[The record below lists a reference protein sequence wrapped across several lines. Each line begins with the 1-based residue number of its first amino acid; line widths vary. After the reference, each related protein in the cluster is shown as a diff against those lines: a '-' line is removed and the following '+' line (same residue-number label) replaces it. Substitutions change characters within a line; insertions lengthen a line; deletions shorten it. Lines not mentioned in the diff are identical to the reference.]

1 MSVESLKVYRIGGK
15 DQAPKAEKSVKD
27 FICCIKMIETLDIK
41 RLNSIISFS
50 ENNNVMT
57 TQFSKQTVEQNS
69 TAKNSWKSAFTAFAD
84 RRAAIMLF
92 LGFSAG
98 IPILLIFSSLSL
110 WLGEAGIEKSAVT
123 FFSWAALGY
132 SFKFVWAPLIDEL
145 PVPFLTNKLGRRR
158 AWLLIAQILIICAIC
173 IMAFSDPSLGQGY
186 LYQMAV
192 GAVLLG
198 FSAATQDIVI
208 DAYRIELA
216 ETEMQTVLAS
226 TYNAGYRI
234 GMIVAGA
241 GALFLA
247 ASLGT
252 AKGNYIY
259 DAWKYTYLVM
269 AAVMVVGIIT
279 TLLIREPQVDRVDK
293 NYKKTDYYRL
303 VAVFVMA
310 VASFV
315 CCYIYSDDLIQ
326 YLQKTWSIQDSA
338 LKFLM
343 ETVRFLGSGAAAIFV
358 ATLLIRIGVV
368 NKKMAY
374 ETWVNPIADFFKRY
388 GVKLALV
395 LLLLIGFYRI
405 SDIIAGVISNVF
417 YQDLNFT
424 KEQIA
429 AAVKVYG
436 VFFSLL
442 GGFLGGLLA
451 QRMNI
456 MKLMFVG
463 AILAS
468 STNLIFIGLV
478 KSGAP
483 IQAVTVHVGGQTF
496 TSQPDEVGYWKVLIP
511 NQVLLNANKIQV
523 DAGLLQQSEPKH
535 FNLPYL
541 KDNGTAQIQLLP
553 ITSDNQISVSEATQN
568 VVVKGQVFGVKA
580 SDLNEDKPIKL
591 KLDEKEY
598 SAKLDKDGLFNG
610 TIDGKDLNASKSKN
624 VIAVLNFKQD
634 HVAVGTQL
642 SYQLTDVKSD
652 IDVDLQPISA
662 LKADSSEPVEIK
674 GKIIEKYST
683 GWLYLAIILDN
694 LASGLA
700 GAAFIA
706 FLSSLTSVS
715 FTAVQ
720 YAIFSSLMTLT
731 PKILGGYSGTIVT
744 NIGYPKF
751 FLMTTLISIPILI
764 LVAWVGKL
772 LKDHELRKQNELDN
786 SDVIIK

>member
-1 MSVESLKVYRIGGK
+1 
-15 DQAPKAEKSVKD
+15 
-27 FICCIKMIETLDIK
+27 
-41 RLNSIISFS
+41 
-50 ENNNVMT
+50 MT
-57 TQFSKQTVEQNS
+57 TQS
-69 TAKNSWKSAFTAFAD
+69 TGWKSAFTAFLD
-84 RRAAIMLF
+84 RRALIMLF

-110 WLGEAGIEKSAVT
+110 WLGEAGIDKSAVT

-145 PVPFLTNKLGRRR
+145 PVPVLTKILGRRR
-158 AWLLIAQILIICAIC
+158 AWLLIAQVLIICAIC
-173 IMAFSDPSLGQGY
+173 IMAFSNPALGQSY
-186 LYQMAV
+186 LYQMAM

-216 ETEMQTVLAS
+216 ETQMQTVLAS

-259 DAWKYTYLVM
+259 SAWKITYLAM
-269 AAVMVVGIIT
+269 AAVMLVGIIT
-279 TLLIREPQVDRVDK
+279 TLVIREPQVNRV
-293 NYKKTDYYRL
+293 YKDYKRTDYYRL
-303 VAVFVMA
+303 VAVFFVAVISFVLSYIFSGNLTEAIKSQFEISDSFLLFCFEALRFIGSAA
-310 VASFV
+310 VALLV
-315 CCYIYSDDLIQ
+315 GL
-326 YLQKTWSIQDSA
+326 LLVK
-338 LKFLM
+338 M
-343 ETVRFLGSGAAAIFV
+343 GA
-358 ATLLIRIGVV
+358 V
-368 NKKMAY
+368 NKQMAF

-429 AAVKVYG
+429 EAVKIYG
-436 VFFSLL
+436 VIFSLV

-463 AILAS
+463 AVLAS

-478 KSGAP
+478 KSGQQ
-483 IQAVTVHVGGQTF
+483 INDVNVTVGQQ
-496 TSQPDEVGYWKVLIP
+496 SYKVQSDEVGYWKLKVP
-511 NQVLLNANKIQV
+511 SQVLAQADELQV
-523 DAGLLQQSEPKH
+523 ATQYKDSSQNIAVTT
-535 FNLPYL
+535 LPYL
-541 KDNGTAQIQLLP
+541 KQDAKQSSMQILP
-553 ITSDNQISVSEATQN
+553 VTSDNSIALYEKNNSLVIRGQYFGQPLSESQKI
-568 VVVKGQVFGVKA
+568 VLSLDGQTFDA
-580 SDLNEDKPIKL
+580 N
-591 KLDEKEY
+591 
-598 SAKLDKDGLFNG
+598 LDKTGVFSAAIPAEVLINSASKQLVAEVIEN
-610 TIDGKDLNASKSKN
+610 TQVLSTTQHRYTTNMNLSTAKDLEVDVQPLPVVNAQS
-624 VIAVLNFKQD
+624 
-634 HVAVGTQL
+634 
-642 SYQLTDVKSD
+642 TD
-652 IDVDLQPISA
+652 
-662 LKADSSEPVEIK
+662 EVEIT
-674 GKIIEKYST
+674 GKVIKPYSSL
-683 GWLYLAIILDN
+683 WLYFAIIVDN

-731 PKILGGYSGTIVT
+731 PKILGGYSGTIVS
-744 NIGYPKF
+744 NIGYPNF
-751 FLMTTLISIPILI
+751 FLMTTLIGIPILI
-764 LVAWVGKL
+764 LVVWVAKL
-772 LKDHELRKQNELDN
+772 LKQHAAQQ
-786 SDVIIK
+786 S

>member
-1 MSVESLKVYRIGGK
+1 
-15 DQAPKAEKSVKD
+15 
-27 FICCIKMIETLDIK
+27 
-41 RLNSIISFS
+41 
-50 ENNNVMT
+50 MT
-57 TQFSKQTVEQNS
+57 TQLSQQSSEQNS
-69 TAKNSWKSAFTAFAD
+69 TAKNGWKSAFAAFLD

-145 PVPFLTNKLGRRR
+145 PVPVLTKKLGRRR
-158 AWLLIAQILIICAIC
+158 AWLLIAQLLIICAIC
-173 IMAFSDPSLGQGY
+173 IMAFSDPALGQSY
-186 LYQMAV
+186 IYQMAV

-226 TYNAGYRI
+226 TYNAGYRL

-259 DAWKYTYLVM
+259 EAWKYTYLTM
-269 AAVMVVGIIT
+269 AVVMVVGLVT
-279 TLLIREPQVDRVDK
+279 TLLIREPQVNRVDK
-293 NYKKTDYYRL
+293 HYKNIDYYRL
-303 VAVFVMA
+303 VLVFVLA

-315 CCYIYSDDLIQ
+315 CFYIYSDDLIQ
-326 YLQKTWSIQDSA
+326 YLQSIWKIEDSF

-343 ETVRFLGSGAAAIFV
+343 EAVRFLGSGAGAVFV
-358 ATLLIRIGVV
+358 ASVLIRLGVV
-368 NKKMAY
+368 NQQMAY

-388 GVKLALV
+388 GLKLALV

-429 AAVKVYG
+429 EAVKIYG
-436 VFFSLL
+436 VIFSLL

-463 AILAS
+463 AVLAS

-483 IQAVTVHVGGQTF
+483 MQAVQIHVADKTF
-496 TSQPDEVGYWKVLIP
+496 QATPDEVGYWKVKIP
-511 NQVLLNANKIQV
+511 SQDLVQTKTLRI
-523 DAGLLQQSEPKH
+523 DAALADQTVAQQYTV
-535 FNLPYL
+535 PYL
-541 KDNGTAQIQLLP
+541 IDNGTAQIKLFP
-553 ITSDNQISVSEATQN
+553 VTSDNSLTTAESKQSIVI
-568 VVVKGQVFGVKA
+568 KGQTVGLKLT
-580 SDLNEDKPIKL
+580 DLQEDKPITL
-591 KLDEKEY
+591 KLDAKTY
-598 SAKLDKDGLFNG
+598 PAKLDKDGLFSG
-610 TIDGKDLNASKSKN
+610 TIDGKDLQASASKTI
-624 VIAVLNFKQD
+624 IAVVNYKNPKTSLYTDQR
-634 HVAVGTQL
+634 
-642 SYQLTDVKSD
+642 YQLTEKKAD
-652 IDVDLQPISA
+652 IDVDIQPVPVV
-662 LKADSSEPVEIK
+662 KADTNTSVEIK
-674 GKIIEKYST
+674 GKVIEQYSS
-683 GWLYLAIILDN
+683 GWLYFAIVVDN

-751 FLMTTLISIPILI
+751 FLMTTLIGIPILL
-764 LVAWVGKL
+764 LVLWVAKL
-772 LKDHELRKQNELDN
+772 LREHQLRDTR
-786 SDVIIK
+786 D

>member
-1 MSVESLKVYRIGGK
+1 
-15 DQAPKAEKSVKD
+15 
-27 FICCIKMIETLDIK
+27 
-41 RLNSIISFS
+41 
-50 ENNNVMT
+50 MT
-57 TQFSKQTVEQNS
+57 TQSS
-69 TAKNSWKSAFTAFAD
+69 GWKSAFTAFLD
-84 RRAAIMLF
+84 RRALIMLF

-110 WLGEAGIEKSAVT
+110 WLGEAGIDKSAVT

-132 SFKFVWAPLIDEL
+132 SFKFVWAPLVDEL
-145 PVPFLTNKLGRRR
+145 PVPVLTKLLGRRR
-158 AWLLIAQILIICAIC
+158 AWLLIAQLLIICAIS
-173 IMAFSDPSLGQGY
+173 IMAFSDPSLGQSY
-186 LYQMAV
+186 LYQMAA

-216 ETEMQTVLAS
+216 ETQMQTVLAS

-247 ASLGT
+247 AYLGT

-259 DAWKYTYLVM
+259 EAWKWTYLAM
-269 AAVMVVGIIT
+269 AAVMLVGIAT
-279 TLLIREPQVDRVDK
+279 TLCIREPQVDRVRK
-293 NYKKTDYYRL
+293 EYKRVDYYRL
-303 VAVFVMA
+303 VAVFFVS
-310 VASFV
+310 VVSFV
-315 CCYIYSDDLIQ
+315 LSYIYSGKLTEMLIQ
-326 YLQKTWSIQDSA
+326 LWSIKDSFA
-338 LKFLM
+338 LFCFEAL
-343 ETVRFLGSGAAAIFV
+343 RFISSGAVAFV
-358 ATLLIRIGVV
+358 VGSSLVKMGAV
-368 NKKMAY
+368 NKQMAY
-374 ETWVNPIADFFKRY
+374 ETWVNPVADFFKRY

-429 AAVKVYG
+429 EAVKVYG
-436 VFFSLL
+436 VIFSLV

-478 KSGAP
+478 KSGQPLNDVVINVGEQSFKA
-483 IQAVTVHVGGQTF
+483 QADETGAWAIKVPVEQLQANGSLTAMASFQND
-496 TSQPDEVGYWKVLIP
+496 TSQPVSVT
-511 NQVLLNANKIQV
+511 
-523 DAGLLQQSEPKH
+523 
-535 FNLPYL
+535 LPYISQT
-541 KDNGTAQIQLLP
+541 GASTALLLLP
-553 ITSDNQISVSEATQN
+553 ITADNVIDQRESEGSIVVRGQYLATLAENQ
-568 VVVKGQVFGVKA
+568 
-580 SDLNEDKPIKL
+580 SIKL
-591 KLDEKEY
+591 SLDGQ
-598 SAKLDKDGLFNG
+598 SFDAKLDKEGVFSAAIPAQLLLDSNS
-610 TIDGKDLNASKSKN
+610 KKLNAILMQNERAQQHTALNYQVDPAAAKS
-624 VIAVLNFKQD
+624 VTLDF
-634 HVAVGTQL
+634 
-642 SYQLTDVKSD
+642 
-652 IDVDLQPISA
+652 DLQPIN
-662 LKADSSEPVEIK
+662 LNKAVDGQLEVK
-674 GKIIEKYST
+674 GKVIKEYSSN
-683 GWLYLAIILDN
+683 WLYFAIIVDN

-731 PKILGGYSGTIVT
+731 PKILGGYSGTIVS
-744 NIGYPKF
+744 NIGYPNF
-751 FLMTTLISIPILI
+751 FLLTTLIGIPILI
-764 LVAWVGKL
+764 LVIWVAKL
-772 LKDHELRKQNELDN
+772 LREHAAEQ
-786 SDVIIK
+786 S

>member
-1 MSVESLKVYRIGGK
+1 
-15 DQAPKAEKSVKD
+15 
-27 FICCIKMIETLDIK
+27 
-41 RLNSIISFS
+41 
-50 ENNNVMT
+50 MT
-57 TQFSKQTVEQNS
+57 TQATGW
-69 TAKNSWKSAFTAFAD
+69 ASAFKAFLD
-84 RRAAIMLF
+84 RRALIMLF

-145 PVPFLTNKLGRRR
+145 PVPFLTKRLGRRR
-158 AWLLIAQILIICAIC
+158 AWLLIAQSLIICAIC
-173 IMAFSDPSLGQGY
+173 IMAFSDPALGQSY
-186 LYQMAV
+186 LIQMAV

-247 ASLGT
+247 AYLGT

-259 DAWKYTYLVM
+259 EAWKYTYLTM
-269 AAVMVVGIIT
+269 ATVMVVGIIT
-279 TLLIREPQVDRVDK
+279 TLCVREPQVNRVNK
-293 NYKKTDYYRL
+293 HYKTTDYYRL
-303 VAVFVMA
+303 VFVFFIA
-310 VASFV
+310 VATFV
-315 CCYIYSDDLIQ
+315 VSYIYSGNVTEAISKSAAIKDTAALFG
-326 YLQKTWSIQDSA
+326 LEALRFLTATASA
-338 LKFLM
+338 L
-343 ETVRFLGSGAAAIFV
+343 
-358 ATLLIRIGVV
+358 LIGFGLVKVGVV
-368 NKKMAY
+368 NQQMAK
-374 ETWVNPIADFFKRY
+374 ETWVAPILDFFKRY

-395 LLLLIGFYRI
+395 LLLLIGFFRI

-417 YQDLNFT
+417 YQDLNFS

-429 AAVKVYG
+429 EAVKIYG
-436 VFFSLL
+436 VVFSLI

-463 AILAS
+463 AVLAS

-478 KSGAP
+478 KSG
-483 IQAVTVHVGGQTF
+483 QALDQVQVQVGEQHYQVHT
-496 TSQPDEVGYWKVLIP
+496 DEVGYWKLQVPNEVLAKA
-511 NQVLLNANKIQV
+511 NAVQVSTQYQHQTDSNIQLEV
-523 DAGLLQQSEPKH
+523 
-535 FNLPYL
+535 PYL
-541 KDNGTAQIQLLP
+541 ITSQQPQIQLLP
-553 ITSDNQISVSEATQN
+553 ISNDDQLTPKELKQSLVI
-568 VVVKGQVFGVKA
+568 KGQLAGIKA
-580 SDLNEDKPIKL
+580 EDLNAERPVVL
-591 KLDEKEY
+591 KLDGQEFV
-598 SAKLDKDGLFNG
+598 AKVDSSGLFTG
-610 TIDGKDLNASKSKN
+610 AVDGKLLQASNSKTITALANLKNNAGHELLATRQYR
-624 VIAVLNFKQD
+624 IDTAAPTDALDIDIQP
-634 HVAVGTQL
+634 VAVIDPGQAGTVEL
-642 SYQLTDVKSD
+642 SGKVIKSY
-652 IDVDLQPISA
+652 
-662 LKADSSEPVEIK
+662 SSL
-674 GKIIEKYST
+674 
-683 GWLYLAIILDN
+683 WLYLAIIIDN

-731 PKILGGYSGTIVT
+731 PKLLGGYSGTIVS
-744 NIGYPKF
+744 NIGYPNF
-751 FLMTTLISIPILI
+751 FLMTTLIGIPILV
-764 LVAWVGKL
+764 LVVWVAKL
-772 LKDHELRKQNELDN
+772 LRDHENQTTQQKGE
-786 SDVIIK
+786 

>member
-1 MSVESLKVYRIGGK
+1 
-15 DQAPKAEKSVKD
+15 
-27 FICCIKMIETLDIK
+27 
-41 RLNSIISFS
+41 
-50 ENNNVMT
+50 MT
-57 TQFSKQTVEQNS
+57 SQTTEQTS
-69 TAKNSWKSAFTAFAD
+69 GWKSAFQAFLD
-84 RRAAIMLF
+84 RRALIMLF

-110 WLGEAGIEKSAVT
+110 WLGEAGIDKSAVT

-145 PVPFLTNKLGRRR
+145 PVPFLTKILGRRR
-158 AWLLIAQILIICAIC
+158 AWLLIAQCLIIGAIC
-173 IMAFSDPSLGQGY
+173 IMAFSDPSLGQSY
-186 LYQMAV
+186 LYQMAF

-234 GMIVAGA
+234 GMIIAGA

-259 DAWKYTYLVM
+259 DAWKYTYLAM
-269 AAVMVVGIIT
+269 AAVMLVGIIT
-279 TLLIREPQVDRVDK
+279 TLCIREPIVNRI
-293 NYKKTDYYRL
+293 YKHYKRTDYYRL
-303 VAVFVMA
+303 VLVFMMA

-315 CCYIYSDDLIQ
+315 CLYIYSDYAIQ
-326 YLQKTWSIQDSA
+326 SIQTAWNIQDSF
-338 LKFLM
+338 LKFLT
-343 ETVRFLGSGAAAIFV
+343 EAARFIGSGFGAVFIAY
-358 ATLLIRIGVV
+358 LLIRLGMV
-368 NKKMAY
+368 NKQMAY
-374 ETWVNPIADFFKRY
+374 ETWVNPIADFFQRY

-429 AAVKVYG
+429 EAVKIYG
-436 VFFSLL
+436 VIFSLV

-463 AILAS
+463 AVLAS

-478 KSGAP
+478 KSGQTIADVNVQ
-483 IQAVTVHVGGQTF
+483 IGSKQYAVQ
-496 TSQPDEVGYWKVLIP
+496 SDEVGYFKVNVPSAILAESDQIDV
-511 NQVLLNANKIQV
+511 NTQFKQ
-523 DAGLLQQSEPKH
+523 DATSLTQTS
-535 FNLPYL
+535 LPYL
-541 KDNGTAQIQLLP
+541 KTATSAQSVQPQILLLP
-553 ITSDNQISVSEATQN
+553 ISQDNQLSANELKQSI
-568 VVVKGQVFGVKA
+568 VVKGQLSGVDIKHLDKNKA
-580 SDLNEDKPIKL
+580 IALLLDGQEYPA
-591 KLDEKEY
+591 KLDEHGVFSGAIDGKALASAKYKSITVKIIDPKVSQAYLKTTLANEQLDYSVYSTQAQSMLSIQLEPIMAIDPQSTDSVTIQGKVIKEY
-598 SAKLDKDGLFNG
+598 SSN
-610 TIDGKDLNASKSKN
+610 
-624 VIAVLNFKQD
+624 
-634 HVAVGTQL
+634 
-642 SYQLTDVKSD
+642 
-652 IDVDLQPISA
+652 
-662 LKADSSEPVEIK
+662 
-674 GKIIEKYST
+674 
-683 GWLYLAIILDN
+683 WLYFAIIVDN

-731 PKILGGYSGTIVT
+731 PKILGGYSGTIVS

-751 FLMTTLISIPILI
+751 FLMTTLIGIPILI
-764 LVAWVGKL
+764 LVVWVARL
-772 LKDHELRKQNELDN
+772 LKQHQNSVKIE
-786 SDVIIK
+786 KGE

>member
-1 MSVESLKVYRIGGK
+1 
-15 DQAPKAEKSVKD
+15 
-27 FICCIKMIETLDIK
+27 
-41 RLNSIISFS
+41 
-50 ENNNVMT
+50 MT
-57 TQFSKQTVEQNS
+57 TQSS
-69 TAKNSWKSAFTAFAD
+69 GWKSAFTAFLD
-84 RRAAIMLF
+84 RRALIMLF

-110 WLGEAGIEKSAVT
+110 WLGEAGIDKSAVT

-132 SFKFVWAPLIDEL
+132 SFKFVWAPLVDEL
-145 PVPFLTNKLGRRR
+145 PVPVLTKLLGRRR
-158 AWLLIAQILIICAIC
+158 AWLLIAQLLIICAIS
-173 IMAFSDPSLGQGY
+173 IMAFSDPSLGQSY
-186 LYQMAV
+186 LYQMAA

-216 ETEMQTVLAS
+216 ETQMQTVLAS

-247 ASLGT
+247 AYLGT

-259 DAWKYTYLVM
+259 EAWKWTYLAM
-269 AAVMVVGIIT
+269 AAVMSVGIVT
-279 TLLIREPQVDRVDK
+279 TLCIREPQVDRVRK
-293 NYKKTDYYRL
+293 EYKRVDYYRL
-303 VAVFVMA
+303 VAVFFVS
-310 VASFV
+310 VVSFV
-315 CCYIYSDDLIQ
+315 LSYIYSGKFTEMLIQ
-326 YLQKTWSIQDSA
+326 LWSIKDSFA
-338 LKFLM
+338 LFCFEAL
-343 ETVRFLGSGAAAIFV
+343 RFIGSGAV
-358 ATLLIRIGVV
+358 AFLVGLSLVKMGAV
-368 NKKMAY
+368 NKQMAY
-374 ETWVNPIADFFKRY
+374 ETWVNPVADFFKRY

-429 AAVKVYG
+429 EAVKVYG
-436 VFFSLL
+436 VIFSLV

-478 KSGAP
+478 KSGQPLNDVVINVGEQSFKA
-483 IQAVTVHVGGQTF
+483 QADETGAWTIKVPVKQLQANESLTATASFQND
-496 TSQPDEVGYWKVLIP
+496 TSQPVSVT
-511 NQVLLNANKIQV
+511 
-523 DAGLLQQSEPKH
+523 
-535 FNLPYL
+535 LPYISQP
-541 KDNGTAQIQLLP
+541 GASTALLLLP
-553 ITSDNQISVSEATQN
+553 ITADNVIDQRESEGSIVVRGQYLATLAENQRIQLSLD
-568 VVVKGQVFGVKA
+568 GQSF
-580 SDLNEDKPIKL
+580 D
-591 KLDEKEY
+591 
-598 SAKLDKDGLFNG
+598 AKLDKEGVFSAAIPAKQLLDSNS
-610 TIDGKDLNASKSKN
+610 KKLNAILMQNERAQQHTALNYQVDPAAAKS
-624 VIAVLNFKQD
+624 VTL
-634 HVAVGTQL
+634 
-642 SYQLTDVKSD
+642 
-652 IDVDLQPISA
+652 DVDLQPIN
-662 LKADSSEPVEIK
+662 LNKAVDGQLEVK
-674 GKIIEKYST
+674 GKVIKEYSSN
-683 GWLYLAIILDN
+683 WLYFAIIVDN

-731 PKILGGYSGTIVT
+731 PKILGGYSGTIVS
-744 NIGYPKF
+744 NIGYPNF
-751 FLMTTLISIPILI
+751 FLLTTLIGIPILI
-764 LVAWVGKL
+764 LVVWVAKL
-772 LKDHELRKQNELDN
+772 LREHSAEQ
-786 SDVIIK
+786 S

>member
-1 MSVESLKVYRIGGK
+1 
-15 DQAPKAEKSVKD
+15 
-27 FICCIKMIETLDIK
+27 
-41 RLNSIISFS
+41 
-50 ENNNVMT
+50 MT
-57 TQFSKQTVEQNS
+57 TQSS
-69 TAKNSWKSAFTAFAD
+69 GWKSAFTAFLD
-84 RRAAIMLF
+84 RRALIMLF

-110 WLGEAGIEKSAVT
+110 WLGEAGIDKSAVT

-132 SFKFVWAPLIDEL
+132 SFKFVWAPLVDEL
-145 PVPFLTNKLGRRR
+145 PVPVLTKLLGRRR
-158 AWLLIAQILIICAIC
+158 AWLLIAQLLIICAIS
-173 IMAFSDPSLGQGY
+173 IMAFSDPSLGQSY
-186 LYQMAV
+186 LYQMAA

-216 ETEMQTVLAS
+216 ETQMQTVLAS

-247 ASLGT
+247 AYLGT

-259 DAWKYTYLVM
+259 EAWKWTYLAM
-269 AAVMVVGIIT
+269 AAVMLVGIAT
-279 TLLIREPQVDRVDK
+279 TLCIREPQVDRVRK
-293 NYKKTDYYRL
+293 EYKRVDYYRL
-303 VAVFVMA
+303 VAVFFVS
-310 VASFV
+310 VVSFV
-315 CCYIYSDDLIQ
+315 LSYIYSGKLTEMLIQ
-326 YLQKTWSIQDSA
+326 LWSIKDSFA
-338 LKFLM
+338 LFCFEAL
-343 ETVRFLGSGAAAIFV
+343 RFIGSGAV
-358 ATLLIRIGVV
+358 AFLVGSSLVKMGAV
-368 NKKMAY
+368 NKQMAY
-374 ETWVNPIADFFKRY
+374 ETWVNPVADFFKRY

-429 AAVKVYG
+429 EAVKVYG
-436 VFFSLL
+436 VIFSLV

-478 KSGAP
+478 KSGQP
-483 IQAVTVHVGGQTF
+483 LNDVVINVGEQSFKTQADETGAWTIKVPVKQLQANESLTATASFQND
-496 TSQPDEVGYWKVLIP
+496 TSQPVSVT
-511 NQVLLNANKIQV
+511 
-523 DAGLLQQSEPKH
+523 
-535 FNLPYL
+535 LPYISQT
-541 KDNGTAQIQLLP
+541 GASTALLLLP
-553 ITSDNQISVSEATQN
+553 ITADNVIDQRESEGSIVVRGQYLATLAENQ
-568 VVVKGQVFGVKA
+568 
-580 SDLNEDKPIKL
+580 SIKL
-591 KLDEKEY
+591 SLDGQ
-598 SAKLDKDGLFNG
+598 SFDAKLDKEGVFSAAIPAQLLLDSNS
-610 TIDGKDLNASKSKN
+610 KKLNAILMQNERAQQHTALNYQVDPAAAKS
-624 VIAVLNFKQD
+624 VTL
-634 HVAVGTQL
+634 
-642 SYQLTDVKSD
+642 
-652 IDVDLQPISA
+652 DVDLQPIN
-662 LKADSSEPVEIK
+662 LNKAVDGQLEVK
-674 GKIIEKYST
+674 GKVIKEYSSN
-683 GWLYLAIILDN
+683 WLYFAIIVDN

-731 PKILGGYSGTIVT
+731 PKILGGYSGTIVS
-744 NIGYPKF
+744 NIGYPNF
-751 FLMTTLISIPILI
+751 FLLTTLIGIPILI
-764 LVAWVGKL
+764 LVVWVAKL
-772 LKDHELRKQNELDN
+772 LREHAAEQ
-786 SDVIIK
+786 S

>member
-1 MSVESLKVYRIGGK
+1 
-15 DQAPKAEKSVKD
+15 
-27 FICCIKMIETLDIK
+27 
-41 RLNSIISFS
+41 
-50 ENNNVMT
+50 MT
-57 TQFSKQTVEQNS
+57 TQSS
-69 TAKNSWKSAFTAFAD
+69 GWKSAFTAFLD
-84 RRAAIMLF
+84 RRALIMLF

-110 WLGEAGIEKSAVT
+110 WLGEAGIDKSAVT

-132 SFKFVWAPLIDEL
+132 SFKFVWAPLVDEL
-145 PVPFLTNKLGRRR
+145 PVPVLTKLLGRRR
-158 AWLLIAQILIICAIC
+158 AWLLIAQLLIICAIS
-173 IMAFSDPSLGQGY
+173 IMAFSDPSLGQSY
-186 LYQMAV
+186 LYQMAA

-216 ETEMQTVLAS
+216 ETQMQTVLAS

-247 ASLGT
+247 AYLGT

-259 DAWKYTYLVM
+259 EAWKWTYLAM
-269 AAVMVVGIIT
+269 AAVMLVGIAT
-279 TLLIREPQVDRVDK
+279 TLCIREPQVDRVRK
-293 NYKKTDYYRL
+293 EYKRVDYYRL
-303 VAVFVMA
+303 VAVFFVS
-310 VASFV
+310 VVSFV
-315 CCYIYSDDLIQ
+315 LSYIYSGKLTEMLIQ
-326 YLQKTWSIQDSA
+326 LWSIKDSFA
-338 LKFLM
+338 LFCFEAL
-343 ETVRFLGSGAAAIFV
+343 RFIGSGAV
-358 ATLLIRIGVV
+358 AFMVGSSLVKMGAV
-368 NKKMAY
+368 NKQMAY
-374 ETWVNPIADFFKRY
+374 ETWVNPVADFFKRY

-429 AAVKVYG
+429 EAVKVYG
-436 VFFSLL
+436 VIFSLV

-478 KSGAP
+478 KSGQPLNDVVINVGEQSFKA
-483 IQAVTVHVGGQTF
+483 QADETGAWAIKVPVEQLQANERLTATASFQND
-496 TSQPDEVGYWKVLIP
+496 TSQPVSVT
-511 NQVLLNANKIQV
+511 
-523 DAGLLQQSEPKH
+523 
-535 FNLPYL
+535 LPYISQT
-541 KDNGTAQIQLLP
+541 GASTALLLLP
-553 ITSDNQISVSEATQN
+553 ITADNVIDQRESEGSIVVRGQYLATLAENQ
-568 VVVKGQVFGVKA
+568 
-580 SDLNEDKPIKL
+580 SIKL
-591 KLDEKEY
+591 SLDGQ
-598 SAKLDKDGLFNG
+598 SFDAKLDKEGVFSAAIPAQLLLDSNS
-610 TIDGKDLNASKSKN
+610 KKLNAILMQNERAQQHTALNYQVDPAAAKS
-624 VIAVLNFKQD
+624 VTLDF
-634 HVAVGTQL
+634 
-642 SYQLTDVKSD
+642 
-652 IDVDLQPISA
+652 DLQPIN
-662 LKADSSEPVEIK
+662 LNKAVDGQLEVK
-674 GKIIEKYST
+674 GKVIKEYSSN
-683 GWLYLAIILDN
+683 WLYFAIIVDN

-731 PKILGGYSGTIVT
+731 PKILGGYSGTIVS
-744 NIGYPKF
+744 NIGYPNF
-751 FLMTTLISIPILI
+751 FLLTTLIGIPILI
-764 LVAWVGKL
+764 LVVWVAKL
-772 LKDHELRKQNELDN
+772 LREHAAEQ
-786 SDVIIK
+786 S

>member
-1 MSVESLKVYRIGGK
+1 
-15 DQAPKAEKSVKD
+15 
-27 FICCIKMIETLDIK
+27 
-41 RLNSIISFS
+41 
-50 ENNNVMT
+50 MT
-57 TQFSKQTVEQNS
+57 TQLSQQSSEQNS
-69 TAKNSWKSAFTAFAD
+69 TAKNGWKSAFAAFLD

-145 PVPFLTNKLGRRR
+145 PVPVLTKKLGRRR
-158 AWLLIAQILIICAIC
+158 AWLLIAQLLIICAIC
-173 IMAFSDPSLGQGY
+173 IMAFSDPALGQSY
-186 LYQMAV
+186 IYQMAV

-226 TYNAGYRI
+226 TYNAGYRL

-259 DAWKYTYLVM
+259 EAWKYTYLTM
-269 AAVMVVGIIT
+269 AVVMVVGLVT

-293 NYKKTDYYRL
+293 HYKNIDYYRL
-303 VAVFVMA
+303 VLVFVLA

-315 CCYIYSDDLIQ
+315 CFYIYSDDLIQ
-326 YLQKTWSIQDSA
+326 YLQSIWKIEDSF

-343 ETVRFLGSGAAAIFV
+343 EAVRFLGSGAGAVFV
-358 ATLLIRIGVV
+358 ASVLIRLGVV
-368 NKKMAY
+368 NQQMAY

-388 GVKLALV
+388 GLKLALV

-429 AAVKVYG
+429 EAVKIYG
-436 VFFSLL
+436 VIFSLL

-463 AILAS
+463 AVLAS

-483 IQAVTVHVGGQTF
+483 MQAVQIHVANKTF
-496 TSQPDEVGYWKVLIP
+496 QATPDEVGYWKVTIP
-511 NQVLLNANKIQV
+511 SQDLVQTKTLRI
-523 DAGLLQQSEPKH
+523 DAALADQTVAQQYTV
-535 FNLPYL
+535 PYL
-541 KDNGTAQIQLLP
+541 IDNGTAQIKLFP
-553 ITSDNQISVSEATQN
+553 VTSDNSLTAAESKQSIVI
-568 VVVKGQVFGVKA
+568 KGQTVGLKLT
-580 SDLNEDKPIKL
+580 DLQEDKPITL
-591 KLDEKEY
+591 KLDAKTY
-598 SAKLDKDGLFNG
+598 PAKLDKDGLFSG
-610 TIDGKDLNASKSKN
+610 TIDGKDLQASASKTI
-624 VIAVLNFKQD
+624 IAVVNYKNPKTSLYTDQR
-634 HVAVGTQL
+634 
-642 SYQLTDVKSD
+642 YQLTEKKAD
-652 IDVDLQPISA
+652 IDVDIQPVPVV
-662 LKADSSEPVEIK
+662 KADTNTSVEIK
-674 GKIIEKYST
+674 GKVIEQYSS
-683 GWLYLAIILDN
+683 GWLYFAIVVDN

-751 FLMTTLISIPILI
+751 FLMTTLIGIPILL
-764 LVAWVGKL
+764 LVLWVAKL
-772 LKDHELRKQNELDN
+772 LREHQLRETRD
-786 SDVIIK
+786 

>member
-1 MSVESLKVYRIGGK
+1 
-15 DQAPKAEKSVKD
+15 
-27 FICCIKMIETLDIK
+27 
-41 RLNSIISFS
+41 
-50 ENNNVMT
+50 MT
-57 TQFSKQTVEQNS
+57 TQSS
-69 TAKNSWKSAFTAFAD
+69 GWKSAFTAFLD
-84 RRAAIMLF
+84 RRALIMLF

-110 WLGEAGIEKSAVT
+110 WLGEAGIDKSAVT

-132 SFKFVWAPLIDEL
+132 SFKFVWAPLVDEL
-145 PVPFLTNKLGRRR
+145 PVPVLTKLLGRRR
-158 AWLLIAQILIICAIC
+158 AWLLIAQLLIICAIS
-173 IMAFSDPSLGQGY
+173 IMAFSDPSLGQSY
-186 LYQMAV
+186 LYQMAA

-216 ETEMQTVLAS
+216 ETQMQTVLAS

-247 ASLGT
+247 AYLGT

-259 DAWKYTYLVM
+259 EAWKWTYLAM
-269 AAVMVVGIIT
+269 AAVMLVGIAT
-279 TLLIREPQVDRVDK
+279 TLCIREPQVDRVRK
-293 NYKKTDYYRL
+293 EYKRVDYYRL
-303 VAVFVMA
+303 VAVFFVS
-310 VASFV
+310 VVSFV
-315 CCYIYSDDLIQ
+315 LSYIYSGNLTEILIQ
-326 YLQKTWSIQDSA
+326 LWSIKDSFA
-338 LKFLM
+338 LFCFEAL
-343 ETVRFLGSGAAAIFV
+343 RFIGSGAV
-358 ATLLIRIGVV
+358 AFLVGSSLVKMGAV
-368 NKKMAY
+368 NKQMAY
-374 ETWVNPIADFFKRY
+374 ETWVNPVADFFKRY

-429 AAVKVYG
+429 EAVKVYG
-436 VFFSLL
+436 VIFSLV

-478 KSGAP
+478 KSGQPLNDVVINVGEQSFKA
-483 IQAVTVHVGGQTF
+483 QADETGAWAIKVPVEQLQANERLTATASFQND
-496 TSQPDEVGYWKVLIP
+496 TSQPVSVT
-511 NQVLLNANKIQV
+511 
-523 DAGLLQQSEPKH
+523 
-535 FNLPYL
+535 LPYISQT
-541 KDNGTAQIQLLP
+541 GASTALLLLP
-553 ITSDNQISVSEATQN
+553 ITADNVIDQRESEGSIVVRGQYLATLAENQ
-568 VVVKGQVFGVKA
+568 
-580 SDLNEDKPIKL
+580 SIKL
-591 KLDEKEY
+591 SLDGQ
-598 SAKLDKDGLFNG
+598 SFDAKLDKEGVFSAAIPAQLLLDSNS
-610 TIDGKDLNASKSKN
+610 KKLNAILMQNERAQQHTALNYQVDPAAAKS
-624 VIAVLNFKQD
+624 VTLDF
-634 HVAVGTQL
+634 
-642 SYQLTDVKSD
+642 
-652 IDVDLQPISA
+652 DLQPIN
-662 LKADSSEPVEIK
+662 LNKAVDGQLEVK
-674 GKIIEKYST
+674 GKVIKEYSSN
-683 GWLYLAIILDN
+683 WLYFAIIVDN

-731 PKILGGYSGTIVT
+731 PKILGGYSGTIVS
-744 NIGYPKF
+744 NIGYPNF
-751 FLMTTLISIPILI
+751 FLLTTLIGIPILI
-764 LVAWVGKL
+764 LVVWVAKL
-772 LKDHELRKQNELDN
+772 LREHAAEQ
-786 SDVIIK
+786 S

>member
-1 MSVESLKVYRIGGK
+1 
-15 DQAPKAEKSVKD
+15 
-27 FICCIKMIETLDIK
+27 
-41 RLNSIISFS
+41 
-50 ENNNVMT
+50 MT
-57 TQFSKQTVEQNS
+57 TQAS
-69 TAKNSWKSAFTAFAD
+69 SWASAFKAFLD
-84 RRAAIMLF
+84 RRALIMLF

-110 WLGEAGIEKSAVT
+110 WLGEAGIDKSAVT

-145 PVPFLTNKLGRRR
+145 PVPFLTKSLGRRR
-158 AWLLIAQILIICAIC
+158 AWLLIAQCLIICAIC
-173 IMAFSDPSLGQGY
+173 IMAFSDPSLGQSY
-186 LYQMAV
+186 LIQMAV

-247 ASLGT
+247 AYLGT

-259 DAWKYTYLVM
+259 EAWKYTYLTM

-279 TLLIREPQVDRVDK
+279 TLCVREPQVNRV
-293 NYKKTDYYRL
+293 YKHYKTTDYYRL
-303 VAVFVMA
+303 VFVFFIA
-310 VASFV
+310 VATFV
-315 CCYIYSDDLIQ
+315 VSYIYSGNVTDAIA
-326 YLQKTWSIQDSA
+326 KSA
-338 LKFLM
+338 EIKDTAALFGL
-343 ETVRFLGSGAAAIFV
+343 EALRFLT
-358 ATLLIRIGVV
+358 ATATALLVGFGLVKTGVV
-368 NKKMAY
+368 NQQMAK
-374 ETWVNPIADFFKRY
+374 ETWVAPILDFFKRY

-395 LLLLIGFYRI
+395 LLLLIGFFRI

-417 YQDLNFT
+417 YQDLNFS

-429 AAVKVYG
+429 EAVKIYG
-436 VFFSLL
+436 VLFSLV

-463 AILAS
+463 AVLAS

-478 KSGAP
+478 KSGKP
-483 IQAVTVHVGGQTF
+483 LDQVEVQVGDQHYQVQT
-496 TSQPDEVGYWKVLIP
+496 DEVGYWKLQVP
-511 NQVLLNANKIQV
+511 NEALLKADSVQVSTQYQNQADSKIQLAV
-523 DAGLLQQSEPKH
+523 
-535 FNLPYL
+535 PYL
-541 KDNGTAQIQLLP
+541 ISSQQPQIQLLP
-553 ITSDNQISVSEATQN
+553 MSGDDQLTPKELKQSLVI
-568 VVVKGQVFGVKA
+568 KGQLANIKTE
-580 SDLNEDKPIKL
+580 DLDTERPVIL
-591 KLDEKEY
+591 SLDGQEFV
-598 SAKLDKDGLFNG
+598 AKVDQQGLFTG
-610 TIDGKDLNASKSKN
+610 VIDGKILQASPTKTITAMANLKSNSTNQLLATRQYRVDTASHADTALN
-624 VIAVLNFKQD
+624 VDIQPIAVIDPAQQ
-634 HVAVGTQL
+634 GTVEL
-642 SYQLTDVKSD
+642 SGKVIKSY
-652 IDVDLQPISA
+652 
-662 LKADSSEPVEIK
+662 SSL
-674 GKIIEKYST
+674 
-683 GWLYLAIILDN
+683 WLYLAIIVDN

-731 PKILGGYSGTIVT
+731 PKLLGGYSGTIVS
-744 NIGYPKF
+744 NIGYPNF
-751 FLMTTLISIPILI
+751 FLMTTLIGIPILI
-764 LVAWVGKL
+764 LVVWVAKL
-772 LKDHELRKQNELDN
+772 LRDHENQTTQQTGE
-786 SDVIIK
+786 

>member
-1 MSVESLKVYRIGGK
+1 M
-15 DQAPKAEKSVKD
+15 
-27 FICCIKMIETLDIK
+27 IK
-41 RLNSIISFS
+41 RLNSAIKFA
-50 ENNNVMT
+50 EYNKAMT
-57 TQFSKQTVEQNS
+57 TQS
-69 TAKNSWKSAFTAFAD
+69 TGWKSAFTAFLD
-84 RRAAIMLF
+84 RRALIMLF

-110 WLGEAGIEKSAVT
+110 WLGEAGIDKSAVT

-145 PVPFLTNKLGRRR
+145 PVPVLTKILGRRR
-158 AWLLIAQILIICAIC
+158 AWLFIAQLLIICSIC
-173 IMAFSDPSLGQGY
+173 LMAFSNPALGQSS
-186 LYQMAV
+186 LYQMAI

-216 ETEMQTVLAS
+216 ETQMQTVLAS

-259 DAWKYTYLVM
+259 SAWKITYLAM
-269 AAVMVVGIIT
+269 AAVMLVGIIT
-279 TLLIREPQVDRVDK
+279 TLVIREPTVNRR
-293 NYKKTDYYRL
+293 YKDYKRSDYYRL
-303 VAVFVMA
+303 VAVFFVA
-310 VASFV
+310 VISFV
-315 CCYIYSDDLIQ
+315 VSYILSGSLTEAVKAQFAISDSFLLFCFEALRFIGSAVVAVLIG
-326 YLQKTWSIQDSA
+326 A
-338 LKFLM
+338 LLVKM
-343 ETVRFLGSGAAAIFV
+343 GA
-358 ATLLIRIGVV
+358 V
-368 NKKMAY
+368 NKEMAF
-374 ETWVNPIADFFKRY
+374 ETWVNPIADFFRRY

-424 KEQIA
+424 KQQIA
-429 AAVKVYG
+429 EAVKIYG
-436 VFFSLL
+436 VIFSLV

-478 KSGAP
+478 KSGQQTNDVN
-483 IQAVTVHVGGQTF
+483 ITIGQQQYTVE
-496 TSQPDEVGYWKVLIP
+496 SDEVGYWKLKVP
-511 NQVLLNANKIQV
+511 SQVLAQADQLQV
-523 DAGLLQQSEPKH
+523 AVQYQHNSQSPAVTT
-535 FNLPYL
+535 LPYL
-541 KDNGTAQIQLLP
+541 KGLEHQSGLQLLP
-553 ITSDNQISVSEATQN
+553 VTSDNVITPAEQN
-568 VVVKGQVFGVKA
+568 NSVVVRGQYFGQPL
-580 SDLNEDKPIKL
+580 SESEQIIL
-591 KLDEKEY
+591 KLDDQTFT
-598 SAKLDKDGLFNG
+598 ANLDKAGIFSAAIPAELLLNSRAKKIVAQVLQNNQVLFSAEHRYSSNMQ
-610 TIDGKDLNASKSKN
+610 TTAAKDLDIEVQPLPMIN
-624 VIAVLNFKQD
+624 
-634 HVAVGTQL
+634 TQ
-642 SYQLTDVKSD
+642 SSD
-652 IDVDLQPISA
+652 
-662 LKADSSEPVEIK
+662 PVEIS
-674 GKIIEKYST
+674 GKVIKPYSSS
-683 GWLYLAIILDN
+683 WLYFAIIVDN

-731 PKILGGYSGTIVT
+731 PKILGGYSGTIVS
-744 NIGYPKF
+744 NIGYPNF
-751 FLMTTLISIPILI
+751 FLMTTLIGIPILI
-764 LVAWVGKL
+764 LVVWVAKL
-772 LKDHELRKQNELDN
+772 LAEHQQ
-786 SDVIIK
+786 IKTEKGE

>member
-1 MSVESLKVYRIGGK
+1 
-15 DQAPKAEKSVKD
+15 
-27 FICCIKMIETLDIK
+27 
-41 RLNSIISFS
+41 
-50 ENNNVMT
+50 MT
-57 TQFSKQTVEQNS
+57 TQSS
-69 TAKNSWKSAFTAFAD
+69 GWKSAFTAFLD
-84 RRAAIMLF
+84 RRALIMLF

-110 WLGEAGIEKSAVT
+110 WLGEAGIDKSAVT

-145 PVPFLTNKLGRRR
+145 PVPILTKLLGRRR
-158 AWLLIAQILIICAIC
+158 AWLLIAQVLIICAIS
-173 IMAFSDPSLGQGY
+173 IMAFSDPSLGQSY
-186 LYQMAV
+186 LYQMAA

-216 ETEMQTVLAS
+216 ETQMQTVLAS

-247 ASLGT
+247 AYLGT

-259 DAWKYTYLVM
+259 EAWKWTYLAM
-269 AAVMVVGIIT
+269 AAVMLVGIVT
-279 TLLIREPQVDRVDK
+279 TLCIREPQVDRVRK
-293 NYKKTDYYRL
+293 EYKRIDYYRL
-303 VAVFVMA
+303 VAVFFVS
-310 VASFV
+310 VVSFV
-315 CCYIYSDDLIQ
+315 LSYIYSGQLTERLIQ
-326 YLQKTWSIQDSA
+326 HFVIKDSFA
-338 LKFLM
+338 LFSF
-343 ETVRFLGSGAAAIFV
+343 EAVRFIGSGVVAFV
-358 ATLLIRIGVV
+358 VGSSLVKMGAV
-368 NKKMAY
+368 NKQMAY
-374 ETWVNPIADFFKRY
+374 ETWVNPVADFFKRY

-429 AAVKVYG
+429 EAVKVYG
-436 VFFSLL
+436 VIFSLV

-468 STNLIFIGLV
+468 STNLIFVGLV
-478 KSGAP
+478 KSGQP
-483 IQAVTVHVGGQTF
+483 LNDVVINVGQQIFKT
-496 TSQPDEVGYWKVLIP
+496 
-511 NQVLLNANKIQV
+511 QV
-523 DAGLLQQSEPKH
+523 DETGAWKINVPVELLKANQSMSATASFQH
-535 FNLPYL
+535 DAAHSVSVTLPYINQAGSSTDL
-541 KDNGTAQIQLLP
+541 LLLP
-553 ITSDNQISVSEATQN
+553 ITSDNTINQRESESSI
-568 VVVKGQVFGVKA
+568 VVRGQYFKA
-580 SDLNEDKPIKL
+580 LAENQSIKL
-591 KLDEKEY
+591 SLDGQ
-598 SAKLDKDGLFNG
+598 SFDAKLDKEGVFSTAIPAKQLLASSS
-610 TIDGKDLNASKSKN
+610 KKLNAALMQN
-624 VIAVLNFKQD
+624 DQVQLQTGLN
-634 HVAVGTQL
+634 
-642 SYQLTDVKSD
+642 YQVNTSSGQSANL
-652 IDVDLQPISA
+652 DVDLQPINLS
-662 LKADSSEPVEIK
+662 KAVDGQLELK
-674 GKIIEKYST
+674 GKVIKEYSST
-683 GWLYLAIILDN
+683 WLYFAIIVDN

-731 PKILGGYSGTIVT
+731 PKILGGYSGTIVS
-744 NIGYPKF
+744 NIGYPNF
-751 FLMTTLISIPILI
+751 FLLTTLIGIPILI
-764 LVAWVGKL
+764 LVVWVAKL
-772 LKDHELRKQNELDN
+772 LREHAVEQ
-786 SDVIIK
+786 S

>member
-1 MSVESLKVYRIGGK
+1 
-15 DQAPKAEKSVKD
+15 
-27 FICCIKMIETLDIK
+27 
-41 RLNSIISFS
+41 
-50 ENNNVMT
+50 MT
-57 TQFSKQTVEQNS
+57 TQSS
-69 TAKNSWKSAFTAFAD
+69 GWKSAFTAFLD
-84 RRAAIMLF
+84 RRALIMLF

-110 WLGEAGIEKSAVT
+110 WLGEAGIDKSAVT

-132 SFKFVWAPLIDEL
+132 SFKFVWAPLVDEL
-145 PVPFLTNKLGRRR
+145 PVPVLTKLLGRRR
-158 AWLLIAQILIICAIC
+158 AWLLIAQLLIICAIS
-173 IMAFSDPSLGQGY
+173 IMAFSDPSLGQSY
-186 LYQMAV
+186 LYQMAA

-216 ETEMQTVLAS
+216 ETQMQTVLAS

-247 ASLGT
+247 AYLGT

-259 DAWKYTYLVM
+259 EAWKWTYLAM
-269 AAVMVVGIIT
+269 AAVMLVGIVT
-279 TLLIREPQVDRVDK
+279 TLCIREPQVDRVRK
-293 NYKKTDYYRL
+293 EYKRVDYYRL
-303 VAVFVMA
+303 VAVFFVS
-310 VASFV
+310 VVSFV
-315 CCYIYSDDLIQ
+315 LSYIYSGKLTEMLIQ
-326 YLQKTWSIQDSA
+326 LWSIKDSFA
-338 LKFLM
+338 LFCFEAL
-343 ETVRFLGSGAAAIFV
+343 RFIGSGAVAFV
-358 ATLLIRIGVV
+358 VGSSLVKMGAV
-368 NKKMAY
+368 NKQMAY
-374 ETWVNPIADFFKRY
+374 ETWVNPVADFFKRY

-429 AAVKVYG
+429 EAVKVYG
-436 VFFSLL
+436 VIFSLV

-478 KSGAP
+478 KSGQP
-483 IQAVTVHVGGQTF
+483 LNDVVINVGEQSFKTQADETGAWTIKVPVEQLQANQSLTATASFQND
-496 TSQPDEVGYWKVLIP
+496 TSQPVSVT
-511 NQVLLNANKIQV
+511 
-523 DAGLLQQSEPKH
+523 
-535 FNLPYL
+535 LPYISQT
-541 KDNGTAQIQLLP
+541 GASTALLLLP
-553 ITSDNQISVSEATQN
+553 ITADNVIDQRESEGSIVVRGQYLATLAENQSI
-568 VVVKGQVFGVKA
+568 QL
-580 SDLNEDKPIKL
+580 S
-591 KLDEKEY
+591 LDDQ
-598 SAKLDKDGLFNG
+598 SFDAKLDKEGVFSAAIPAKQLLDSNS
-610 TIDGKDLNASKSKN
+610 KKLNAVLTQNERTQQHTALNYQVDPAVEKS
-624 VIAVLNFKQD
+624 ATL
-634 HVAVGTQL
+634 
-642 SYQLTDVKSD
+642 
-652 IDVDLQPISA
+652 DVDLQPIN
-662 LKADSSEPVEIK
+662 LNKAVDGQLEVK
-674 GKIIEKYST
+674 GKVIKEYSSN
-683 GWLYLAIILDN
+683 WLYFAIIVDN

-731 PKILGGYSGTIVT
+731 PKILGGYSGTIVS
-744 NIGYPKF
+744 NIGYPNF
-751 FLMTTLISIPILI
+751 FLLTTLIGIPILI
-764 LVAWVGKL
+764 LVVWVAKL
-772 LKDHELRKQNELDN
+772 LREHAAEQ
-786 SDVIIK
+786 S

>member
-1 MSVESLKVYRIGGK
+1 
-15 DQAPKAEKSVKD
+15 
-27 FICCIKMIETLDIK
+27 
-41 RLNSIISFS
+41 
-50 ENNNVMT
+50 MT
-57 TQFSKQTVEQNS
+57 TQSS
-69 TAKNSWKSAFTAFAD
+69 GWKSAFTAFLD
-84 RRAAIMLF
+84 RRALIMLF

-110 WLGEAGIEKSAVT
+110 WLGEAGIDKSAVT

-132 SFKFVWAPLIDEL
+132 SFKFVWAPLVDEL
-145 PVPFLTNKLGRRR
+145 PVPVLTKLLGRRR
-158 AWLLIAQILIICAIC
+158 AWLLIAQLLIICAIS
-173 IMAFSDPSLGQGY
+173 IMAFSDPSLGQSY
-186 LYQMAV
+186 LYQMAA

-216 ETEMQTVLAS
+216 ETQMQTVLAS

-247 ASLGT
+247 AYLGT

-259 DAWKYTYLVM
+259 EAWKWTYLAM
-269 AAVMVVGIIT
+269 AAVMLVGIAT
-279 TLLIREPQVDRVDK
+279 TLCIREPQVDRVRK
-293 NYKKTDYYRL
+293 EYKRVDYYRL
-303 VAVFVMA
+303 VAVFFVS
-310 VASFV
+310 VVSFV
-315 CCYIYSDDLIQ
+315 LSYIYSGKLTEMLIQ
-326 YLQKTWSIQDSA
+326 LWSIKDSFA
-338 LKFLM
+338 LFCFEAL
-343 ETVRFLGSGAAAIFV
+343 RFIGSGAV
-358 ATLLIRIGVV
+358 AFMVGSSLVKMGAV
-368 NKKMAY
+368 NKQMAY
-374 ETWVNPIADFFKRY
+374 ETWVNPVADFFKRY

-429 AAVKVYG
+429 EAVKVYG
-436 VFFSLL
+436 VIFSLV

-478 KSGAP
+478 KSGQP
-483 IQAVTVHVGGQTF
+483 LNDVVINVGEQSFKTQADETGAWAIKVPVEQLQANERLTATASFQND
-496 TSQPDEVGYWKVLIP
+496 TSQPVSVT
-511 NQVLLNANKIQV
+511 
-523 DAGLLQQSEPKH
+523 
-535 FNLPYL
+535 LPYISQT
-541 KDNGTAQIQLLP
+541 GASTALLLLP
-553 ITSDNQISVSEATQN
+553 ITADNVIDQRESEGSIVVRGQYLATLAENQ
-568 VVVKGQVFGVKA
+568 
-580 SDLNEDKPIKL
+580 SIKL
-591 KLDEKEY
+591 SLDGQ
-598 SAKLDKDGLFNG
+598 SFDAKLDKEGVFSAAIPAQLLLDSNS
-610 TIDGKDLNASKSKN
+610 KKLNAILMQNERAQQHTALNYQVDPAAAKS
-624 VIAVLNFKQD
+624 VTL
-634 HVAVGTQL
+634 
-642 SYQLTDVKSD
+642 
-652 IDVDLQPISA
+652 DVDLQPIN
-662 LKADSSEPVEIK
+662 LNKAVDGQLEVK
-674 GKIIEKYST
+674 GKVIKEYSSN
-683 GWLYLAIILDN
+683 WLYFAIIVDN

-731 PKILGGYSGTIVT
+731 PKILGGYSGTIVS
-744 NIGYPKF
+744 NIGYPNF
-751 FLMTTLISIPILI
+751 FLLTTLIGIPILI
-764 LVAWVGKL
+764 LVVWVAKL
-772 LKDHELRKQNELDN
+772 LREHAAEQ
-786 SDVIIK
+786 S

>member
-1 MSVESLKVYRIGGK
+1 
-15 DQAPKAEKSVKD
+15 
-27 FICCIKMIETLDIK
+27 
-41 RLNSIISFS
+41 
-50 ENNNVMT
+50 MT
-57 TQFSKQTVEQNS
+57 TQS
-69 TAKNSWKSAFTAFAD
+69 TGWKSAFTAFLD
-84 RRAAIMLF
+84 RRALIMLF

-110 WLGEAGIEKSAVT
+110 WLGEAGIDKSAVT

-145 PVPFLTNKLGRRR
+145 PVPVLTKILGRRR
-158 AWLLIAQILIICAIC
+158 AWLLIAQVLIICAIC
-173 IMAFSDPSLGQGY
+173 IMAFSNPALGQSY

-216 ETEMQTVLAS
+216 ETQMQTVLAS

-259 DAWKYTYLVM
+259 SAWKITYLAM
-269 AAVMVVGIIT
+269 AAVMLVGIIT
-279 TLLIREPQVDRVDK
+279 TLVIREPQVNRV
-293 NYKKTDYYRL
+293 YKDYKRTDYYRL
-303 VAVFVMA
+303 VAVFFVAVISFVLSYIFSGTLTEAIKSQFEISDSFLLFCFEALRFIGSAA
-310 VASFV
+310 VALLV
-315 CCYIYSDDLIQ
+315 
-326 YLQKTWSIQDSA
+326 
-338 LKFLM
+338 
-343 ETVRFLGSGAAAIFV
+343 GSLLVKMGA
-358 ATLLIRIGVV
+358 V
-368 NKKMAY
+368 NKKMAF

-429 AAVKVYG
+429 EAVKIYG
-436 VFFSLL
+436 VIFSLV

-463 AILAS
+463 AVLAS

-478 KSGAP
+478 KSGQQ
-483 IQAVTVHVGGQTF
+483 INDVNVTVGQQNYKVQ
-496 TSQPDEVGYWKVLIP
+496 SDEVGYWKLKVP
-511 NQVLLNANKIQV
+511 SQVLAQADELQV
-523 DAGLLQQSEPKH
+523 ATQYKDSSQNIAVMT
-535 FNLPYL
+535 LPYL
-541 KDNGTAQIQLLP
+541 KQDAKQSSMQILP
-553 ITSDNQISVSEATQN
+553 VTSDNSIALYEKNNSLVIRGQYFGQPLSESQKI
-568 VVVKGQVFGVKA
+568 VLSLDGQAFDA
-580 SDLNEDKPIKL
+580 N
-591 KLDEKEY
+591 
-598 SAKLDKDGLFNG
+598 LDKTGVFSAAIPAEVLINSASKQLVAG
-610 TIDGKDLNASKSKN
+610 VIENNQVLSTTQHRYTTNMNLSTAKDLEVDVQPLPVVNAQS
-624 VIAVLNFKQD
+624 
-634 HVAVGTQL
+634 
-642 SYQLTDVKSD
+642 TD
-652 IDVDLQPISA
+652 
-662 LKADSSEPVEIK
+662 EVEIT
-674 GKIIEKYST
+674 GKVIKPYSSL
-683 GWLYLAIILDN
+683 WLYFAIIVDN

-731 PKILGGYSGTIVT
+731 PKILGGYSGTIVS
-744 NIGYPKF
+744 NIGYPNF
-751 FLMTTLISIPILI
+751 FLMTTLIGIPILI
-764 LVAWVGKL
+764 LVVWVAKL
-772 LKDHELRKQNELDN
+772 LREHQHTN
-786 SDVIIK
+786 S

>member
-1 MSVESLKVYRIGGK
+1 
-15 DQAPKAEKSVKD
+15 
-27 FICCIKMIETLDIK
+27 
-41 RLNSIISFS
+41 
-50 ENNNVMT
+50 MT
-57 TQFSKQTVEQNS
+57 TQSS
-69 TAKNSWKSAFTAFAD
+69 GWKSAFTAFLD
-84 RRAAIMLF
+84 RRALIMLF

-110 WLGEAGIEKSAVT
+110 WLGEAGIDKSAVT

-132 SFKFVWAPLIDEL
+132 SFKFVWAPLVDEL
-145 PVPFLTNKLGRRR
+145 PVPVLTKLLGRRR
-158 AWLLIAQILIICAIC
+158 AWLLIAQLLIICAIS
-173 IMAFSDPSLGQGY
+173 IMAFSDPSLGQSY
-186 LYQMAV
+186 LYQMAA

-216 ETEMQTVLAS
+216 ETQMQTVLAS

-247 ASLGT
+247 AYLGT

-259 DAWKYTYLVM
+259 EAWKWTYLAM
-269 AAVMVVGIIT
+269 AAVMLVGIAT
-279 TLLIREPQVDRVDK
+279 TLCIREPQVDRVRK
-293 NYKKTDYYRL
+293 EYKRVDYYRL
-303 VAVFVMA
+303 VAVFFVS
-310 VASFV
+310 VVSFALS
-315 CCYIYSDDLIQ
+315 YIYSGKLTEMLIP
-326 YLQKTWSIQDSA
+326 LWSIKDSFA
-338 LKFLM
+338 LFCFEAL
-343 ETVRFLGSGAAAIFV
+343 RFIGSGAVAFV
-358 ATLLIRIGVV
+358 VGSSLVKMGAV
-368 NKKMAY
+368 NKQMAY
-374 ETWVNPIADFFKRY
+374 ETWVNPVADFFKRY

-429 AAVKVYG
+429 EAVKVYG
-436 VFFSLL
+436 VIFSLI

-478 KSGAP
+478 KSGQP
-483 IQAVTVHVGGQTF
+483 LNDVVINVGEQSFKTQADETGAWAIKVPVEQLQANERLTATASFQND
-496 TSQPDEVGYWKVLIP
+496 TSQPVSVT
-511 NQVLLNANKIQV
+511 
-523 DAGLLQQSEPKH
+523 
-535 FNLPYL
+535 LPYISQP
-541 KDNGTAQIQLLP
+541 GASTALLLLP
-553 ITSDNQISVSEATQN
+553 ITADNVIDQRESEGSIVVRGQYLATLAENQ
-568 VVVKGQVFGVKA
+568 
-580 SDLNEDKPIKL
+580 SIKL
-591 KLDEKEY
+591 SLDGQ
-598 SAKLDKDGLFNG
+598 SFDAKLDKEGVFSAAIPAQLLLDSNS
-610 TIDGKDLNASKSKN
+610 KKLNAILMQNERAQQHTALNYQVDPAAAKS
-624 VIAVLNFKQD
+624 VTL
-634 HVAVGTQL
+634 
-642 SYQLTDVKSD
+642 
-652 IDVDLQPISA
+652 DVDLQPIN
-662 LKADSSEPVEIK
+662 LNKAVDGQLEVK
-674 GKIIEKYST
+674 GKVIKEYSSN
-683 GWLYLAIILDN
+683 WLYFAIIVDN

-731 PKILGGYSGTIVT
+731 PKILGGYSGTIVS
-744 NIGYPKF
+744 NIGYPNF
-751 FLMTTLISIPILI
+751 FLLTTLIGIPILI
-764 LVAWVGKL
+764 LVVWVAKL
-772 LKDHELRKQNELDN
+772 LREHAAEQ
-786 SDVIIK
+786 S

>member
-1 MSVESLKVYRIGGK
+1 
-15 DQAPKAEKSVKD
+15 
-27 FICCIKMIETLDIK
+27 
-41 RLNSIISFS
+41 
-50 ENNNVMT
+50 MT
-57 TQFSKQTVEQNS
+57 TQSS
-69 TAKNSWKSAFTAFAD
+69 GWKSAFTAFLD
-84 RRAAIMLF
+84 RRALIMLF

-110 WLGEAGIEKSAVT
+110 WLGEAGIDKSAVT

-132 SFKFVWAPLIDEL
+132 SFKFVWAPLVDEL
-145 PVPFLTNKLGRRR
+145 PVPVLTKLLGRRR
-158 AWLLIAQILIICAIC
+158 AWLLIAQLLIICAIS
-173 IMAFSDPSLGQGY
+173 IMAFSDPSLGQSY
-186 LYQMAV
+186 LYQMAA

-216 ETEMQTVLAS
+216 ETQMQTVLAS

-247 ASLGT
+247 AYLGT

-259 DAWKYTYLVM
+259 EAWKWTYLAM
-269 AAVMVVGIIT
+269 AAVMLVGIAT
-279 TLLIREPQVDRVDK
+279 TLCIREPQVDRVRK
-293 NYKKTDYYRL
+293 EYKRVDYYRL
-303 VAVFVMA
+303 VAVFFVS
-310 VASFV
+310 VVSFV
-315 CCYIYSDDLIQ
+315 LSYIYSGKFTEMLIP
-326 YLQKTWSIQDSA
+326 LWSIKDSFA
-338 LKFLM
+338 LFCFEAL
-343 ETVRFLGSGAAAIFV
+343 RFIGSGAV
-358 ATLLIRIGVV
+358 AFMVGSSLVKMGAV
-368 NKKMAY
+368 NKQMAY
-374 ETWVNPIADFFKRY
+374 ETWVNPVADFFKRY

-429 AAVKVYG
+429 EAVKVYG
-436 VFFSLL
+436 VIFSLV

-478 KSGAP
+478 KSGQP
-483 IQAVTVHVGGQTF
+483 LNDVVINVGEQSFKTQADETGAWAIKVPVEQLQANERLTATASFQND
-496 TSQPDEVGYWKVLIP
+496 TSQPVSVT
-511 NQVLLNANKIQV
+511 
-523 DAGLLQQSEPKH
+523 
-535 FNLPYL
+535 LPYISQT
-541 KDNGTAQIQLLP
+541 GASTALLLLP
-553 ITSDNQISVSEATQN
+553 ITADNVIDQRESEGSIVVRGQYLATLAENQ
-568 VVVKGQVFGVKA
+568 
-580 SDLNEDKPIKL
+580 SIKL
-591 KLDEKEY
+591 SLDGQ
-598 SAKLDKDGLFNG
+598 SFDAKLDKEGVFSAAIPAQLLLDSNS
-610 TIDGKDLNASKSKN
+610 KKLNAILMQNERAQQHTALNYQVDPAAAKS
-624 VIAVLNFKQD
+624 VTLDF
-634 HVAVGTQL
+634 
-642 SYQLTDVKSD
+642 
-652 IDVDLQPISA
+652 DLQPIN
-662 LKADSSEPVEIK
+662 LNKAVDGQLEVK
-674 GKIIEKYST
+674 GKVIKEYSSN
-683 GWLYLAIILDN
+683 WLYFAIIVDN

-731 PKILGGYSGTIVT
+731 PKILGGYSGTIVS
-744 NIGYPKF
+744 NIGYPNF
-751 FLMTTLISIPILI
+751 FLLTTLIGIPILI
-764 LVAWVGKL
+764 LVVWVAKL
-772 LKDHELRKQNELDN
+772 LREHAAEQ
-786 SDVIIK
+786 S

>member
-1 MSVESLKVYRIGGK
+1 
-15 DQAPKAEKSVKD
+15 
-27 FICCIKMIETLDIK
+27 
-41 RLNSIISFS
+41 
-50 ENNNVMT
+50 MT
-57 TQFSKQTVEQNS
+57 TQSS
-69 TAKNSWKSAFTAFAD
+69 GWKSAFTAFLD
-84 RRAAIMLF
+84 RRALIMLF

-110 WLGEAGIEKSAVT
+110 WLGEAGIDKSAVT

-132 SFKFVWAPLIDEL
+132 SFKFVWAPLVDEL
-145 PVPFLTNKLGRRR
+145 PVPVLTKLLGRRR
-158 AWLLIAQILIICAIC
+158 AWLLIAQLLIICAIS
-173 IMAFSDPSLGQGY
+173 IMAFSDPSLGQSY
-186 LYQMAV
+186 LYQMAA

-216 ETEMQTVLAS
+216 ETQMQTVLAS

-247 ASLGT
+247 AYLGT

-259 DAWKYTYLVM
+259 EAWKWTYLAM
-269 AAVMVVGIIT
+269 AAVMLVGIAT
-279 TLLIREPQVDRVDK
+279 TLCIREPQVDRVRK
-293 NYKKTDYYRL
+293 EYKRVDYYRL
-303 VAVFVMA
+303 VAVFFVS
-310 VASFV
+310 VVSFV
-315 CCYIYSDDLIQ
+315 LSYIYSGKLTEMLIQ
-326 YLQKTWSIQDSA
+326 LWSIKDSFA
-338 LKFLM
+338 LFCFEAL
-343 ETVRFLGSGAAAIFV
+343 RFIGSGAV
-358 ATLLIRIGVV
+358 AFLVGSSLVKMGAV
-368 NKKMAY
+368 NKQMAY
-374 ETWVNPIADFFKRY
+374 ETWVNPVADFFKRY

-429 AAVKVYG
+429 EAVKVYG
-436 VFFSLL
+436 VIFSLV

-478 KSGAP
+478 KSGQP
-483 IQAVTVHVGGQTF
+483 LNDVVINVGEQSFKTQADETGAWTIKVPVEQLQANESLTATASFQND
-496 TSQPDEVGYWKVLIP
+496 TSQPVSVT
-511 NQVLLNANKIQV
+511 
-523 DAGLLQQSEPKH
+523 
-535 FNLPYL
+535 LPYISQT
-541 KDNGTAQIQLLP
+541 GASTALLLLP
-553 ITSDNQISVSEATQN
+553 ITADNVINQRESEGSIVVRGQYLATLAENQ
-568 VVVKGQVFGVKA
+568 
-580 SDLNEDKPIKL
+580 SIKL
-591 KLDEKEY
+591 SLDGQ
-598 SAKLDKDGLFNG
+598 SFDAKLDKEGVFSAAIPAQQLLDSNS
-610 TIDGKDLNASKSKN
+610 KKLNAVLMQNERAQQHTALNYQVDPAAEKS
-624 VIAVLNFKQD
+624 VTL
-634 HVAVGTQL
+634 
-642 SYQLTDVKSD
+642 
-652 IDVDLQPISA
+652 DVDLQPIN
-662 LKADSSEPVEIK
+662 LNKAVDGQLEVK
-674 GKIIEKYST
+674 GKVIKEYSSN
-683 GWLYLAIILDN
+683 WLYFAIIVDN

-731 PKILGGYSGTIVT
+731 PKILGGYSGTIVS
-744 NIGYPKF
+744 NIGYPNF
-751 FLMTTLISIPILI
+751 FLLTTLIGIPILI
-764 LVAWVGKL
+764 LVVWVAKL
-772 LKDHELRKQNELDN
+772 LREHAAEQ
-786 SDVIIK
+786 S

>member
-1 MSVESLKVYRIGGK
+1 
-15 DQAPKAEKSVKD
+15 
-27 FICCIKMIETLDIK
+27 
-41 RLNSIISFS
+41 
-50 ENNNVMT
+50 MT
-57 TQFSKQTVEQNS
+57 TQSS
-69 TAKNSWKSAFTAFAD
+69 GWKSAFTAFLD
-84 RRAAIMLF
+84 RRALIMLF

-110 WLGEAGIEKSAVT
+110 WLGEAGIDKSAVT

-132 SFKFVWAPLIDEL
+132 SFKFVWAPLVDEL
-145 PVPFLTNKLGRRR
+145 PVPVLTKLLGRRR
-158 AWLLIAQILIICAIC
+158 AWLLIAQLLIICAIS
-173 IMAFSDPSLGQGY
+173 IMAFSDPSLGQSY
-186 LYQMAV
+186 LYQMAA

-216 ETEMQTVLAS
+216 ETQMQTVLAS

-247 ASLGT
+247 AYLGT

-259 DAWKYTYLVM
+259 EAWKWTYLAM
-269 AAVMVVGIIT
+269 AAVMLVGIAT
-279 TLLIREPQVDRVDK
+279 TLCIREPQVDRVRK
-293 NYKKTDYYRL
+293 EYKRVDYYRL
-303 VAVFVMA
+303 VAVFFVS
-310 VASFV
+310 VVSFV
-315 CCYIYSDDLIQ
+315 LSYIYSGNLTEMLIQ
-326 YLQKTWSIQDSA
+326 LWSIKDSFA
-338 LKFLM
+338 LFCFEAL
-343 ETVRFLGSGAAAIFV
+343 RFIGSGAVAFV
-358 ATLLIRIGVV
+358 VGSSLVKMGAV
-368 NKKMAY
+368 NKQMAY
-374 ETWVNPIADFFKRY
+374 ETWVNPVADFFKRY

-429 AAVKVYG
+429 EAVKVYG
-436 VFFSLL
+436 VIFSLV

-478 KSGAP
+478 KSGQP
-483 IQAVTVHVGGQTF
+483 LNDVVINVGEQSFKTQADETGAWAIKVPVEQLQANERLTATASFQND
-496 TSQPDEVGYWKVLIP
+496 TSQPVSVT
-511 NQVLLNANKIQV
+511 
-523 DAGLLQQSEPKH
+523 
-535 FNLPYL
+535 LPYISQT
-541 KDNGTAQIQLLP
+541 GASTALLLLP
-553 ITSDNQISVSEATQN
+553 ITADNVIDQRESEGSIVVRGQYLATLAENQ
-568 VVVKGQVFGVKA
+568 
-580 SDLNEDKPIKL
+580 SIKL
-591 KLDEKEY
+591 SLDGQ
-598 SAKLDKDGLFNG
+598 SFDAKLDKEGVFSAAIPAQLLLDSNS
-610 TIDGKDLNASKSKN
+610 KKLNAVLMQNERAQQHTALNYQVDPAAEKS
-624 VIAVLNFKQD
+624 ATL
-634 HVAVGTQL
+634 
-642 SYQLTDVKSD
+642 
-652 IDVDLQPISA
+652 DVDLQPIN
-662 LKADSSEPVEIK
+662 LNKAVDGQLEVK
-674 GKIIEKYST
+674 GKVIKEYSSN
-683 GWLYLAIILDN
+683 WLYFAIIVDN

-731 PKILGGYSGTIVT
+731 PKILGGYSGTIVS
-744 NIGYPKF
+744 NIGYPNF
-751 FLMTTLISIPILI
+751 FLLTTLIGIPILI
-764 LVAWVGKL
+764 LVVWVAKL
-772 LKDHELRKQNELDN
+772 LREHAAEQ
-786 SDVIIK
+786 S

>member
-1 MSVESLKVYRIGGK
+1 
-15 DQAPKAEKSVKD
+15 
-27 FICCIKMIETLDIK
+27 
-41 RLNSIISFS
+41 
-50 ENNNVMT
+50 MT
-57 TQFSKQTVEQNS
+57 TQSS
-69 TAKNSWKSAFTAFAD
+69 GWKSAFTAFLD
-84 RRAAIMLF
+84 RRALIMLF

-110 WLGEAGIEKSAVT
+110 WLGEAGIDKSAVT

-132 SFKFVWAPLIDEL
+132 SFKFVWAPLVDEL
-145 PVPFLTNKLGRRR
+145 PVPVLTKLLGRRR
-158 AWLLIAQILIICAIC
+158 AWLLIAQLLIICAIS
-173 IMAFSDPSLGQGY
+173 IMAFSDPSLGQSY
-186 LYQMAV
+186 LYQMAA

-216 ETEMQTVLAS
+216 ETQMQTVLAS

-247 ASLGT
+247 AYLGT

-259 DAWKYTYLVM
+259 EAWKWTYLAM
-269 AAVMVVGIIT
+269 AAVMLVGIAT
-279 TLLIREPQVDRVDK
+279 TLCIREPQVDRVRK
-293 NYKKTDYYRL
+293 EYKRVDYYRL
-303 VAVFVMA
+303 VAVFFVS
-310 VASFV
+310 VVSFV
-315 CCYIYSDDLIQ
+315 LSYIYSGKLTEMLIQ
-326 YLQKTWSIQDSA
+326 LWSIKDSFA
-338 LKFLM
+338 LFCFEAL
-343 ETVRFLGSGAAAIFV
+343 RFISSGAVAFV
-358 ATLLIRIGVV
+358 VGSSLVKMGAV
-368 NKKMAY
+368 NKQMAY
-374 ETWVNPIADFFKRY
+374 ETWVNPVADFFKRY

-429 AAVKVYG
+429 EAVKVYG
-436 VFFSLL
+436 VIFSLV

-478 KSGAP
+478 KSGQP
-483 IQAVTVHVGGQTF
+483 LNDVVINVGEQSFKTQADETGAWAIKVPVEQLQANERLTATASFQNG
-496 TSQPDEVGYWKVLIP
+496 TSQPISVT
-511 NQVLLNANKIQV
+511 
-523 DAGLLQQSEPKH
+523 
-535 FNLPYL
+535 LPYISQ
-541 KDNGTAQIQLLP
+541 TAASKALLLLP
-553 ITSDNQISVSEATQN
+553 ITADNVINQREAEGSI
-568 VVVKGQVFGVKA
+568 VVRGQYLA
-580 SDLNEDKPIKL
+580 TLAENQSIQLN
-591 KLDEKEY
+591 LDGQ
-598 SAKLDKDGLFNG
+598 SFDAKLDKEGVFSAAIPAQQLLDSNS
-610 TIDGKDLNASKSKN
+610 KKLNAVLMQNERTQQHTALNYQVNPAAEKS
-624 VIAVLNFKQD
+624 ATL
-634 HVAVGTQL
+634 
-642 SYQLTDVKSD
+642 
-652 IDVDLQPISA
+652 DVDLQPIN
-662 LKADSSEPVEIK
+662 LNKAVDGQLEVK
-674 GKIIEKYST
+674 GKVIKEYSSN
-683 GWLYLAIILDN
+683 WLYFAIIVDN

-731 PKILGGYSGTIVT
+731 PKILGGYSGTIVS
-744 NIGYPKF
+744 NIGYPNF
-751 FLMTTLISIPILI
+751 FLLTTLIGIPILI
-764 LVAWVGKL
+764 LVVWVAKL
-772 LKDHELRKQNELDN
+772 LREHAAEQ
-786 SDVIIK
+786 S

>member
-1 MSVESLKVYRIGGK
+1 
-15 DQAPKAEKSVKD
+15 
-27 FICCIKMIETLDIK
+27 
-41 RLNSIISFS
+41 
-50 ENNNVMT
+50 MT
-57 TQFSKQTVEQNS
+57 TQSS
-69 TAKNSWKSAFTAFAD
+69 GWKSAFTAFLD
-84 RRAAIMLF
+84 RRALIMLF

-110 WLGEAGIEKSAVT
+110 WLGEAGIDKSAVT

-132 SFKFVWAPLIDEL
+132 SFKFVWAPLVDEL
-145 PVPFLTNKLGRRR
+145 PVPVLTKLLGRRR
-158 AWLLIAQILIICAIC
+158 AWLLIAQLLIICAIS
-173 IMAFSDPSLGQGY
+173 IMAFSDPSLGQSY
-186 LYQMAV
+186 LYQMAA

-216 ETEMQTVLAS
+216 ETQMQTVLAS

-247 ASLGT
+247 AYLGT

-259 DAWKYTYLVM
+259 EAWKWTYLAM
-269 AAVMVVGIIT
+269 AAVMLVGIAT
-279 TLLIREPQVDRVDK
+279 TLCIREPQVDRVRK
-293 NYKKTDYYRL
+293 EYKRVDYYRL
-303 VAVFVMA
+303 VAVFFVS
-310 VASFV
+310 VVSFV
-315 CCYIYSDDLIQ
+315 LSYIYSGNLTEMLIQ
-326 YLQKTWSIQDSA
+326 LWSIKDSFA
-338 LKFLM
+338 LFCFEAL
-343 ETVRFLGSGAAAIFV
+343 RFIGSGAV
-358 ATLLIRIGVV
+358 AFLVGSSLVKMGAV
-368 NKKMAY
+368 NKQMAY
-374 ETWVNPIADFFKRY
+374 ETWVNPVADFFKRY

-429 AAVKVYG
+429 EAVKVYG
-436 VFFSLL
+436 VIFSLV

-478 KSGAP
+478 KSGQP
-483 IQAVTVHVGGQTF
+483 LNDVVINVGEQSFKTQADETGAWTIKVPVKQLQANESLTATASFQND
-496 TSQPDEVGYWKVLIP
+496 TSQPVSVTLPYISQTGASR
-511 NQVLLNANKIQV
+511 VLL
-523 DAGLLQQSEPKH
+523 
-535 FNLPYL
+535 
-541 KDNGTAQIQLLP
+541 LLP
-553 ITSDNQISVSEATQN
+553 ITADNVINQRESEGSIVVRGQYLATLAENQ
-568 VVVKGQVFGVKA
+568 
-580 SDLNEDKPIKL
+580 SIKL
-591 KLDEKEY
+591 SLDGQ
-598 SAKLDKDGLFNG
+598 SFDTKLDKEGVFSAAIAVKQLLDSNS
-610 TIDGKDLNASKSKN
+610 KKLNAVLMQNERAQQHTALNYQVDPAAEKS
-624 VIAVLNFKQD
+624 ATL
-634 HVAVGTQL
+634 
-642 SYQLTDVKSD
+642 
-652 IDVDLQPISA
+652 DVDLQPIN
-662 LKADSSEPVEIK
+662 LNKAVDGQLEVK
-674 GKIIEKYST
+674 GKVIKEYSSN
-683 GWLYLAIILDN
+683 WLYFAIIVDN

-731 PKILGGYSGTIVT
+731 PKILGGYSGTIVS
-744 NIGYPKF
+744 NIGYPNF
-751 FLMTTLISIPILI
+751 FLLTTLIGIPILI
-764 LVAWVGKL
+764 LVVWVAKL
-772 LKDHELRKQNELDN
+772 LREHAAEQ
-786 SDVIIK
+786 S

>member
-1 MSVESLKVYRIGGK
+1 
-15 DQAPKAEKSVKD
+15 
-27 FICCIKMIETLDIK
+27 
-41 RLNSIISFS
+41 
-50 ENNNVMT
+50 MT
-57 TQFSKQTVEQNS
+57 TQSS
-69 TAKNSWKSAFTAFAD
+69 GWKSAFTAFLD
-84 RRAAIMLF
+84 RRALIMLF

-110 WLGEAGIEKSAVT
+110 WLGEAGIDKSAVT

-132 SFKFVWAPLIDEL
+132 SFKFVWAPLVDEL
-145 PVPFLTNKLGRRR
+145 PVPVLTKLLGRRR
-158 AWLLIAQILIICAIC
+158 AWLLIAQLLIICAIS
-173 IMAFSDPSLGQGY
+173 IMAFSDPSLGQSY
-186 LYQMAV
+186 LYQMAA

-216 ETEMQTVLAS
+216 ETQMQTVLAS

-247 ASLGT
+247 AYLGT

-259 DAWKYTYLVM
+259 EAWKWTYLAM
-269 AAVMVVGIIT
+269 AAVMLVGIAT
-279 TLLIREPQVDRVDK
+279 TLCIREPQVDRVRK
-293 NYKKTDYYRL
+293 EYKRVDYYRL
-303 VAVFVMA
+303 VAVFFVS
-310 VASFV
+310 VVSFV
-315 CCYIYSDDLIQ
+315 LSYIYSGKLTEMLIP
-326 YLQKTWSIQDSA
+326 LWSIKDSFA
-338 LKFLM
+338 LFCFEAL
-343 ETVRFLGSGAAAIFV
+343 RFIGSGAVAFV
-358 ATLLIRIGVV
+358 VGSSLVKMGAV
-368 NKKMAY
+368 NKQMAY
-374 ETWVNPIADFFKRY
+374 ETWVNPVADFFKRY

-429 AAVKVYG
+429 EAVKVYG
-436 VFFSLL
+436 VIFSLV

-478 KSGAP
+478 KSGQPLNDVVINVGEQSFKA
-483 IQAVTVHVGGQTF
+483 QADETGAWAIKVPVEQLQANERLTATASFQND
-496 TSQPDEVGYWKVLIP
+496 TSQPVSVT
-511 NQVLLNANKIQV
+511 
-523 DAGLLQQSEPKH
+523 
-535 FNLPYL
+535 LPYISQP
-541 KDNGTAQIQLLP
+541 GASTALLLLP
-553 ITSDNQISVSEATQN
+553 ITADNVIDQRESEGSIVVRGQYLATLAENQ
-568 VVVKGQVFGVKA
+568 
-580 SDLNEDKPIKL
+580 SIKL
-591 KLDEKEY
+591 SLDGQ
-598 SAKLDKDGLFNG
+598 SFDAKLDKEGVFSAAIPAQLLLDSNS
-610 TIDGKDLNASKSKN
+610 KKLNAILMQNERAQQHTALNYQVDPAAAKS
-624 VIAVLNFKQD
+624 VTLDF
-634 HVAVGTQL
+634 
-642 SYQLTDVKSD
+642 
-652 IDVDLQPISA
+652 DLQPIN
-662 LKADSSEPVEIK
+662 LNKAVDGQLEVK
-674 GKIIEKYST
+674 GKVIKEYSSN
-683 GWLYLAIILDN
+683 WLYFAIIVDN

-731 PKILGGYSGTIVT
+731 PKILGGYSGTIVS
-744 NIGYPKF
+744 NIGYPNF
-751 FLMTTLISIPILI
+751 FLLTTLIGIPILI
-764 LVAWVGKL
+764 LVVWVAKL
-772 LKDHELRKQNELDN
+772 LREHAAEQ
-786 SDVIIK
+786 S

>member
-1 MSVESLKVYRIGGK
+1 MS
-15 DQAPKAEKSVKD
+15 
-27 FICCIKMIETLDIK
+27 T
-41 RLNSIISFS
+41 
-50 ENNNVMT
+50 
-57 TQFSKQTVEQNS
+57 QNS
-69 TAKNSWKSAFTAFAD
+69 AQNASPPSGWKSAFMAFMD
-84 RRAAIMLF
+84 RRALIMLF

-132 SFKFVWAPLIDEL
+132 SFKFVWAPLIDEI
-145 PVPFLTNKLGRRR
+145 PVPYLTKKLGRRR
-158 AWLLIAQILIICAIC
+158 AWLLIAQILIICAIS
-173 IMAFSDPSLGQGY
+173 IMAFSDPSLGQSY

-252 AKGNYIY
+252 SKGNYIY
-259 DAWKYTYLVM
+259 DAWKYTYLAM
-269 AAVMVVGIIT
+269 AGVMVVGIIT
-279 TLLIREPQVDRVDK
+279 TLSIREAQINRVDK
-293 NYKKTDYYRL
+293 HYKNTDYYRL
-303 VAVFVMA
+303 VAVFFVA
-310 VASFV
+310 VVSFVAS
-315 CCYIYSDDLIQ
+315 YIFSGSLTEALAKQFEI
-326 YLQKTWSIQDSA
+326 KDSFLLFA
-338 LKFLM
+338 L
-343 ETVRFLGSGAAAIFV
+343 EAVRFIGSGAIAFFAGYGLV
-358 ATLLIRIGVV
+358 QAGAV
-368 NKKMAY
+368 NKQMAY
-374 ETWVNPIADFFKRY
+374 DTWVSPIADFFKRY

-429 AAVKVYG
+429 EAVKIYG
-436 VFFSLL
+436 VIFSLV

-456 MKLMFVG
+456 MKLMFIG
-463 AILAS
+463 AVLAS

-478 KSGAP
+478 KSGQPLAP
-483 IQAVTVHVGGQTF
+483 VDIQVGSQQF
-496 TSQPDEVGYWKVLIP
+496 TAQPDEVGAWKVAVPAQLLSE
-511 NQVLLNANKIQV
+511 NQHISVKAQFA
-523 DAGLLQQSEPKH
+523 DQSEQIEVQA
-535 FNLPYL
+535 PYL
-541 KDNGTAQIQLLP
+541 VENGHAQIQLLP
-553 ITSDNQISVSEATQN
+553 ITGDSKLTTQELKQS
-568 VVVKGQVFGVKA
+568 VVVKGQILGVKDT
-580 SDLNEDKPIKL
+580 DLNADQPVL
-591 KLDEKEY
+591 VSLDGQTFKT
-598 SAKLDKDGLFNG
+598 KLDKTGMFTAIVDADALQ
-610 TIDGKDLNASKSKN
+610 KSESKSIEARLNFVQSEPLVAVTHGYLISDVEPQLN
-624 VIAVLNFKQD
+624 VNIEPIAVVNINSNT
-634 HVAVGTQL
+634 A
-642 SYQLTDVKSD
+642 S
-652 IDVDLQPISA
+652 VDM
-662 LKADSSEPVEIK
+662 VELK
-674 GKIIEKYST
+674 GKVIEKYSSA
-683 GWLYLAIILDN
+683 WLYFAIIVDN

-731 PKILGGYSGTIVT
+731 PKILGGYSGTIVS

-751 FLMTTLISIPILI
+751 FLMTTLIGIPILI
-764 LVAWVGKL
+764 LVVWVGKL
-772 LKDHELRKQNELDN
+772 LGEHQKIIQNEKGE
-786 SDVIIK
+786 S

>member
-1 MSVESLKVYRIGGK
+1 
-15 DQAPKAEKSVKD
+15 
-27 FICCIKMIETLDIK
+27 
-41 RLNSIISFS
+41 
-50 ENNNVMT
+50 MT
-57 TQFSKQTVEQNS
+57 TQSS
-69 TAKNSWKSAFTAFAD
+69 GWKSAFTAFLD
-84 RRAAIMLF
+84 RRALIMLF

-110 WLGEAGIEKSAVT
+110 WLGEAGIDKSAVT

-132 SFKFVWAPLIDEL
+132 SFKFVWAPLVDEL
-145 PVPFLTNKLGRRR
+145 PVPVLTKLLGRRR
-158 AWLLIAQILIICAIC
+158 AWLLIAQLLIICAIS
-173 IMAFSDPSLGQGY
+173 IMAFSDPSLGQSY
-186 LYQMAV
+186 LYQMAA

-216 ETEMQTVLAS
+216 ETQMQTVLAS

-247 ASLGT
+247 AYLGT

-259 DAWKYTYLVM
+259 EAWKWTYLAM
-269 AAVMVVGIIT
+269 AAVMLVGIAT
-279 TLLIREPQVDRVDK
+279 TLCIREPQVDRVRK
-293 NYKKTDYYRL
+293 EYKRVDYYRL
-303 VAVFVMA
+303 VAVFFVS
-310 VASFV
+310 VVSFV
-315 CCYIYSDDLIQ
+315 LSYIYSGNLTEMLIQ
-326 YLQKTWSIQDSA
+326 LWSIKDSFA
-338 LKFLM
+338 LFCFEAL
-343 ETVRFLGSGAAAIFV
+343 RFIGSGAV
-358 ATLLIRIGVV
+358 AFMVGSSLVKMGAV
-368 NKKMAY
+368 NKQMAY
-374 ETWVNPIADFFKRY
+374 ETWVNPVADFFKRY

-429 AAVKVYG
+429 EAVKVYG
-436 VFFSLL
+436 VIFSLV

-478 KSGAP
+478 KSGQPLNDVVINVGEQSFKA
-483 IQAVTVHVGGQTF
+483 QADETGAWAIKVPVEQLQANERLTATASFQND
-496 TSQPDEVGYWKVLIP
+496 TSQPVSVT
-511 NQVLLNANKIQV
+511 
-523 DAGLLQQSEPKH
+523 
-535 FNLPYL
+535 LPYISQT
-541 KDNGTAQIQLLP
+541 GASTALLLLP
-553 ITSDNQISVSEATQN
+553 ITADNVIDQRESEGSIVVRGQYLATLAENQ
-568 VVVKGQVFGVKA
+568 
-580 SDLNEDKPIKL
+580 SIKL
-591 KLDEKEY
+591 SLDGQ
-598 SAKLDKDGLFNG
+598 SFDAKLDKEGVFSAAIPAQLLLDSNS
-610 TIDGKDLNASKSKN
+610 KKLNAILMQNERAQQHTALNYQVDPAAAKS
-624 VIAVLNFKQD
+624 ATL
-634 HVAVGTQL
+634 
-642 SYQLTDVKSD
+642 
-652 IDVDLQPISA
+652 DVDLQPIN
-662 LKADSSEPVEIK
+662 LNKAVDGQLEVK
-674 GKIIEKYST
+674 GKVIKEYSSN
-683 GWLYLAIILDN
+683 WLYFAIIVDN

-731 PKILGGYSGTIVT
+731 PKILGGYSGTIVS
-744 NIGYPKF
+744 NIGYPNF
-751 FLMTTLISIPILI
+751 FLLTTLIGIPILI
-764 LVAWVGKL
+764 LVVWVAKL
-772 LKDHELRKQNELDN
+772 LREHAAEQ
-786 SDVIIK
+786 S

>member
-1 MSVESLKVYRIGGK
+1 
-15 DQAPKAEKSVKD
+15 
-27 FICCIKMIETLDIK
+27 
-41 RLNSIISFS
+41 
-50 ENNNVMT
+50 MT
-57 TQFSKQTVEQNS
+57 TQSS
-69 TAKNSWKSAFTAFAD
+69 GWKSAFTAFLD
-84 RRAAIMLF
+84 RRALIMLF

-110 WLGEAGIEKSAVT
+110 WLGEAGIDKSAVT

-132 SFKFVWAPLIDEL
+132 SFKFVWAPLVDEL
-145 PVPFLTNKLGRRR
+145 PVPVLTKLLGRRR
-158 AWLLIAQILIICAIC
+158 AWLLIAQLLIICAIS
-173 IMAFSDPSLGQGY
+173 IMAFSDPSLGQSY
-186 LYQMAV
+186 LYQMAA

-216 ETEMQTVLAS
+216 ETQMQTVLAS

-247 ASLGT
+247 AYLGT

-259 DAWKYTYLVM
+259 EAWKWTYLAM
-269 AAVMVVGIIT
+269 AAVMLVGIAT
-279 TLLIREPQVDRVDK
+279 TLCIREPQVDRVRK
-293 NYKKTDYYRL
+293 EYKRVDYYRL
-303 VAVFVMA
+303 VAVFFVS
-310 VASFV
+310 VVSFV
-315 CCYIYSDDLIQ
+315 LSYVYSGKLTEMLIQ
-326 YLQKTWSIQDSA
+326 LWSIKDSFA
-338 LKFLM
+338 LFCFEAL
-343 ETVRFLGSGAAAIFV
+343 RFIGSGAV
-358 ATLLIRIGVV
+358 AFLVGSSLVKMGAV
-368 NKKMAY
+368 NKQMAY
-374 ETWVNPIADFFKRY
+374 ETWVNPVADFFKRY

-429 AAVKVYG
+429 EAVKVYG
-436 VFFSLL
+436 VIFSLV

-478 KSGAP
+478 KSGQPLNDVVINVGEQSFKA
-483 IQAVTVHVGGQTF
+483 QADETGAWAIKVPVEQLQANERLTATASFQND
-496 TSQPDEVGYWKVLIP
+496 TSQPVSVT
-511 NQVLLNANKIQV
+511 
-523 DAGLLQQSEPKH
+523 
-535 FNLPYL
+535 LPYISQP
-541 KDNGTAQIQLLP
+541 GASTALLLLP
-553 ITSDNQISVSEATQN
+553 ITADNVIDQRESEGSIVVRGQYLATLAENQ
-568 VVVKGQVFGVKA
+568 
-580 SDLNEDKPIKL
+580 SIKL
-591 KLDEKEY
+591 SLDGQ
-598 SAKLDKDGLFNG
+598 SFDAKLDKEGVFSAAIPAQLLLDSNS
-610 TIDGKDLNASKSKN
+610 KKLNAILMQNERAQQHTALNYQVDPAAAKS
-624 VIAVLNFKQD
+624 VTLDF
-634 HVAVGTQL
+634 
-642 SYQLTDVKSD
+642 
-652 IDVDLQPISA
+652 DLQPIN
-662 LKADSSEPVEIK
+662 LNKAVDGQLEVK
-674 GKIIEKYST
+674 GKVIKEYSSN
-683 GWLYLAIILDN
+683 WLYFAIIVDN

-731 PKILGGYSGTIVT
+731 PKILGGYSGTIVS
-744 NIGYPKF
+744 NIGYPNF
-751 FLMTTLISIPILI
+751 FLLTTLIGIPILI
-764 LVAWVGKL
+764 LVVWVAKL
-772 LKDHELRKQNELDN
+772 LREHAAEQ
-786 SDVIIK
+786 S

>member
-1 MSVESLKVYRIGGK
+1 
-15 DQAPKAEKSVKD
+15 
-27 FICCIKMIETLDIK
+27 
-41 RLNSIISFS
+41 
-50 ENNNVMT
+50 MT
-57 TQFSKQTVEQNS
+57 TQSS
-69 TAKNSWKSAFTAFAD
+69 GWKSAFTAFLD
-84 RRAAIMLF
+84 RRALIMLF

-110 WLGEAGIEKSAVT
+110 WLGEAGIDKSAVT

-132 SFKFVWAPLIDEL
+132 SFKFVWAPLVDEL
-145 PVPFLTNKLGRRR
+145 PVTVLTKLLGRRR
-158 AWLLIAQILIICAIC
+158 AWLLIAQLLIICAIS
-173 IMAFSDPSLGQGY
+173 IMAFSDPSLGQSY
-186 LYQMAV
+186 LYQMAA

-216 ETEMQTVLAS
+216 ETQMQTVLAS

-247 ASLGT
+247 AYLGT

-259 DAWKYTYLVM
+259 EAWKWTYLAM
-269 AAVMVVGIIT
+269 AAVMSVGIVT
-279 TLLIREPQVDRVDK
+279 TLCIREPQVDRVRK
-293 NYKKTDYYRL
+293 EYKRVDYYRL
-303 VAVFVMA
+303 VAVFFVS
-310 VASFV
+310 VVSFV
-315 CCYIYSDDLIQ
+315 LSYIYSGKFTEMLIQ
-326 YLQKTWSIQDSA
+326 LWSIKDSFA
-338 LKFLM
+338 LFCFEAL
-343 ETVRFLGSGAAAIFV
+343 RFIGSGAV
-358 ATLLIRIGVV
+358 AFMVGSSLVKMGAV
-368 NKKMAY
+368 NKQMAY
-374 ETWVNPIADFFKRY
+374 ETWVNPVADFFKRY

-429 AAVKVYG
+429 EAVKVYG
-436 VFFSLL
+436 VIFSLV

-478 KSGAP
+478 KSGQPLNDVVINVGAQSFKT
-483 IQAVTVHVGGQTF
+483 QADETGAWTIKVPVEQLQANQSLTATASFQNS
-496 TSQPDEVGYWKVLIP
+496 TSQPVSVT
-511 NQVLLNANKIQV
+511 
-523 DAGLLQQSEPKH
+523 
-535 FNLPYL
+535 LPYISQT
-541 KDNGTAQIQLLP
+541 GASTALLLLP
-553 ITSDNQISVSEATQN
+553 ITADNVIDQRESEGSIVVRGQYLATLAENQ
-568 VVVKGQVFGVKA
+568 
-580 SDLNEDKPIKL
+580 SIKL
-591 KLDEKEY
+591 SLDGQ
-598 SAKLDKDGLFNG
+598 SFDAKLDKEGVFSAAIPAKQLLDSNS
-610 TIDGKDLNASKSKN
+610 KKLNAVLMQNERAQQHTALNYQVDPAAEKS
-624 VIAVLNFKQD
+624 ATL
-634 HVAVGTQL
+634 
-642 SYQLTDVKSD
+642 
-652 IDVDLQPISA
+652 DVDLQPIN
-662 LKADSSEPVEIK
+662 LNKAVDGQLEVK
-674 GKIIEKYST
+674 GKVIKEYSSN
-683 GWLYLAIILDN
+683 WLYFAIIVDN

-731 PKILGGYSGTIVT
+731 PKILGGYSGTIVS
-744 NIGYPKF
+744 NIGYPNF
-751 FLMTTLISIPILI
+751 FLLTTLIGIPILI
-764 LVAWVGKL
+764 LVVWVAKL
-772 LKDHELRKQNELDN
+772 LREHAAEQ
-786 SDVIIK
+786 S

>member
-1 MSVESLKVYRIGGK
+1 
-15 DQAPKAEKSVKD
+15 
-27 FICCIKMIETLDIK
+27 
-41 RLNSIISFS
+41 
-50 ENNNVMT
+50 MT
-57 TQFSKQTVEQNS
+57 TQSS
-69 TAKNSWKSAFTAFAD
+69 GWKSAFTAFLD
-84 RRAAIMLF
+84 RRALIMLF

-110 WLGEAGIEKSAVT
+110 WLGEAGIDKSAVT

-132 SFKFVWAPLIDEL
+132 SFKFVWAPLVDEL
-145 PVPFLTNKLGRRR
+145 PVPVLTKLLGRRR
-158 AWLLIAQILIICAIC
+158 AWLLIAQLLIICAIS
-173 IMAFSDPSLGQGY
+173 IMAFSDPSLGQSY
-186 LYQMAV
+186 LYQMAA

-216 ETEMQTVLAS
+216 ETQMQTVLAS

-247 ASLGT
+247 AYLGT

-259 DAWKYTYLVM
+259 EAWKWTYLAM
-269 AAVMVVGIIT
+269 AAVMLVGIAT
-279 TLLIREPQVDRVDK
+279 TLCIREPQVDRVRK
-293 NYKKTDYYRL
+293 EYKRVDYYRL
-303 VAVFVMA
+303 VAVFFVS
-310 VASFV
+310 VVSFV
-315 CCYIYSDDLIQ
+315 LSYVYSGKLTEMLIP
-326 YLQKTWSIQDSA
+326 LWSIKDSFA
-338 LKFLM
+338 LFCFEAL
-343 ETVRFLGSGAAAIFV
+343 RFIGSGAVAFV
-358 ATLLIRIGVV
+358 VGSSLVKMGAV
-368 NKKMAY
+368 NKQMAY
-374 ETWVNPIADFFKRY
+374 ETWVNPVADFFKRY

-429 AAVKVYG
+429 EAVKVYG
-436 VFFSLL
+436 VIFSLV

-478 KSGAP
+478 KSGQPLNDVVINVGEQSFKA
-483 IQAVTVHVGGQTF
+483 QADETGAWAIKVPVEQLQANERLTATASFQND
-496 TSQPDEVGYWKVLIP
+496 TSQPVSVT
-511 NQVLLNANKIQV
+511 
-523 DAGLLQQSEPKH
+523 
-535 FNLPYL
+535 LPYISQT
-541 KDNGTAQIQLLP
+541 GASTALLLLP
-553 ITSDNQISVSEATQN
+553 ITADNVIDQRESEGSIVVRGQYLATLAENQ
-568 VVVKGQVFGVKA
+568 
-580 SDLNEDKPIKL
+580 SIKL
-591 KLDEKEY
+591 SLDGQ
-598 SAKLDKDGLFNG
+598 SFDAKLDKEGVFSAAIPAQLLLDSNS
-610 TIDGKDLNASKSKN
+610 KKLNAILMQNERAQQHTALNYQVDPAAAKS
-624 VIAVLNFKQD
+624 VTLDF
-634 HVAVGTQL
+634 
-642 SYQLTDVKSD
+642 
-652 IDVDLQPISA
+652 DLQPIN
-662 LKADSSEPVEIK
+662 LNKAVDGQLEVK
-674 GKIIEKYST
+674 GKVIKEYSSN
-683 GWLYLAIILDN
+683 WLYFAIIVDN

-731 PKILGGYSGTIVT
+731 PKILGGYSGTIVS
-744 NIGYPKF
+744 NIGYPNF
-751 FLMTTLISIPILI
+751 FLLTTLIGIPILI
-764 LVAWVGKL
+764 LVVWVAKL
-772 LKDHELRKQNELDN
+772 LREHAAEQ
-786 SDVIIK
+786 S